1 MNEPKNLDSS
11 IEQVTIKT
19 ERGISPL
26 WVLPFLALCLGG
38 WLVYSSFMEAGQRI
52 QIYFDDAQ
60 GLTAGRTTIRY
71 QGLEV
76 GMIKNITLSDDLS
89 NIYVDADIYPEA
101 TELLKDSTKF
111 WLVKPQASLT
121 GISGLDALVSGNYIA
136 IQPGNGKLKTQFTAL
151 STSPVL
157 EPNSDG
163 LSVTLR
169 SRDLGSISIG
179 SKIYY
184 KKIPVGEVYNF
195 KLDHE
200 TDNVQIKAL
209 IKEQY
214 AHLITS
220 KSRFWNVSGVGA
232 NIGFNGVDVQFES
245 LSALIGGA
253 IAVDS
258 PDDGEAIESGTEFRL
273 YSNIKTAGRGIP
285 IKITLPDNNQV
296 SPNGS
301 AIMYRGLEIG
311 QINSLKLSD
320 DKKDIIAS
328 ATVEPAFTEYL
339 NDGSRFVLE
348 EAKLGLSGVENIGN
362 LVRGNFL
369 TLIPGS
375 GEKSR
380 RFTAIRKPELI
391 KQDAKALTFSLYAE
405 RSFGLTPDTTILYK
419 GIKVGSITHVALI
432 NDKVKFDAMVFE
444 QYKYLIK
451 SNNKFFVS
459 GSVSAEF
466 TDSGLSIDVPPTQA
480 LISGSISFTSEGKGY
495 KQAQFPATK
504 SYTLFK
510 NSSLAELAQF
520 KTEKSTELTLFSPE
534 LPPITKNSP
543 ILYRNLVV
551 GKVTDFN
558 LGNDGVNIKI
568 NIEKQYAHLIEES
581 TVFWNY
587 SGVNIEANLGG
598 VNIQAAP
605 LMSMIRGGIGFDNI
619 QGVENKL
626 GKKWKLYS
634 TLNEAQEFG
643 RIIAFAAKDS
653 NSISKGTLIKYKGVS
668 VGEISKVSPNFEKHN
683 VDVQARIYP
692 EYVTQIAVSGSHFW
706 VVKPSISL
714 TGAENLDTLLGSY
727 IQVTPGNG
735 KTRTQFTLTD
745 QPQSSA
751 FATYTLESL
760 SRGSVKVGTPILFRD
775 MEVGEVTDVRLG
787 DLSDRIIITIG
798 IIADYQYLIRNN
810 SVFWNVSGVNMSI
823 GISGATVQ
831 AGTVDSILRGGIAFA
846 TPDNEALQPQAEE
859 NKAYLLHKTAEED
872 WTLWNAAI
880 PNPNK

>member
-1 MNEPKNLDSS
+1 MNQPKNLDSS
-11 IEQVTIKT
+11 IEQVNIKE

-26 WVLPFLALCLGG
+26 WILPLLALCLGG
-38 WLVYSSFMEAGQRI
+38 WLVYSSLMEAGQRI
-52 QIYFDDAQ
+52 QIYFEDAQ
-60 GLTAGRTTIRY
+60 GLMAGRTTIRY

-76 GMIKNITLSDDLS
+76 GMVKNITLSKDLS

-101 TELLKDSTKF
+101 SDLLKENTQF

-136 IQPGNGKLKTQFTAL
+136 ILPGSGAAKTKFTAL
-151 STSPVL
+151 ANSPAIQ
-157 EPNSDG
+157 PNTTG

-169 SRDLGSISIG
+169 SKDLGSISVG

-184 KKIPVGEVYNF
+184 KKIPIGEVYNF
-195 KLDHE
+195 KLDHK
-200 TDNVQIKAL
+200 TDNVRIKAL
-209 IKEQY
+209 IEEQY

-220 KSRFWNVSGVGA
+220 KSRFWNASGIGA

-258 PDDGEAIESGTEFRL
+258 PDDGKAIENGKEFRL

-285 IKITLPDNNQV
+285 IKITLPDNNQI

-328 ATVEPAFTEYL
+328 ATVEPAFTDYL

-369 TLIPGS
+369 TLVPGT
-375 GEKSR
+375 GERSR
-380 RFTAIRKPELI
+380 EFTAIRKPELI
-391 KQDAKALTFSLYAE
+391 KQDAKALTFSLYAD

-419 GIKVGSITHVALI
+419 GIKVGSITHVALV
-432 NDKVKFDAMVFE
+432 NDRVKFDAMVFE
-444 QYKYLIK
+444 KYKHLIK

-459 GSVSAEF
+459 GSVSAEL
-466 TDSGLSIDVPPTQA
+466 TDSGLNIDVPPTQA

-495 KQAQFPATK
+495 KQK

-520 KTEKSTELTLFSPE
+520 KTEKSTELTLFSTE

-568 NIEKQYAHLIEES
+568 NIEKQYAHLIQAD

-587 SGVNIEANLGG
+587 SGVNVEASLSG

-634 TLNEAQEFG
+634 NLSEAQEFG
-643 RIIAFAAKDS
+643 KIIAFTAKDS
-653 NSISKGTLIKYKGVS
+653 NAIDKGTQIKYKGVS
-668 VGEISKVSPNFEKHN
+668 VGEVSKITPNFSSDN
-683 VDVQARIYP
+683 VYVQARIYP
-692 EYVTQIAVSGSHFW
+692 EYVDQIAVAGSHFW
-706 VVKPSISL
+706 VVEPSISL
-714 TGAENLDTLLGSY
+714 AGAENLDTLLGSY
-727 IQVTPGNG
+727 IQVTPGSG
-735 KTRTQFTLTD
+735 KAKTQFTLSD
-745 QPQSSA
+745 QPQGDQFIS
-751 FATYTLESL
+751 YTLEAL
-760 SRGSVKVGTPILFRD
+760 SRGSVKVGTPILFREI
-775 MEVGEVTDVRLG
+775 EVGEVTDVRLG

-798 IIADYQYLIRNN
+798 IHSEFAYLVREN

-823 GISGATVQ
+823 GLSGAKVQ
-831 AGTVDSILRGGIAFA
+831 AGTVDSILRGGIAFS
-846 TPDNEALQPQAEE
+846 TPDDETLKPQA
-859 NKAYLLHKTAEED
+859 KAHKSYLLHKTAEED
-872 WTLWNAAI
+872 WALWNAAI

>member
-1 MNEPKNLDSS
+1 MNQPKNLDSS
-11 IEQVTIKT
+11 IEQVNIKE

-26 WVLPFLALCLGG
+26 WILPLLALCLGG
-38 WLVYSSFMEAGQRI
+38 WLVYSSLMEAGQRI
-52 QIYFDDAQ
+52 QIYFEDAQ
-60 GLTAGRTTIRY
+60 GLMAGRTTIRY

-76 GMIKNITLSDDLS
+76 GMVKNITLSKDLS

-101 TELLKDSTKF
+101 SDLLKENTQF

-136 IQPGNGKLKTQFTAL
+136 ILPGSGEAKTKFTAL
-151 STSPVL
+151 ANSPAIQ
-157 EPNSDG
+157 PNTTG

-169 SRDLGSISIG
+169 SKDLGSISVG

-184 KKIPVGEVYNF
+184 KKIPIGEVYNF
-195 KLDHE
+195 KLDHK
-200 TDNVQIKAL
+200 TDNVRIKAL
-209 IKEQY
+209 IEEQY

-220 KSRFWNVSGVGA
+220 KSRFWNASGIGA

-258 PDDGEAIESGTEFRL
+258 PDDGKAIENGKEFRL

-285 IKITLPDNNQV
+285 IKITLPDNNQI

-328 ATVEPAFTEYL
+328 ATVEPAFTDYL

-369 TLIPGS
+369 TLVPGT
-375 GEKSR
+375 GERSR
-380 RFTAIRKPELI
+380 AFTAIRKPELI
-391 KQDAKALTFSLYAE
+391 KQDAKALTFSLYAD

-419 GIKVGSITHVALI
+419 GIKVGSITHVALV
-432 NDKVKFDAMVFE
+432 NDRVKFDAMVFE
-444 QYKYLIK
+444 KYKHLIK

-459 GSVSAEF
+459 GSVSAEL
-466 TDSGLSIDVPPTQA
+466 TDSGLNIDVPPTQA

-495 KQAQFPATK
+495 KQK

-520 KTEKSTELTLFSPE
+520 KTEKSTELTLFSTE

-568 NIEKQYAHLIEES
+568 NIEKQYAHLIQAD

-587 SGVNIEANLGG
+587 SGVNVEASLSG

-634 TLNEAQEFG
+634 NLSEAQEFG
-643 RIIAFAAKDS
+643 KIIAFTAKDS
-653 NSISKGTLIKYKGVS
+653 NAIDKGTQIKYKGVS
-668 VGEISKVSPNFEKHN
+668 VGEVSKITPNFSSDN
-683 VDVQARIYP
+683 VYVQARIYP
-692 EYVTQIAVSGSHFW
+692 EYVDQIAVAGSHFW
-706 VVKPSISL
+706 VVEPSISL
-714 TGAENLDTLLGSY
+714 AGAENLDTLLGSY
-727 IQVTPGNG
+727 IQVTPGSG
-735 KTRTQFTLTD
+735 KAKTQFTLSD
-745 QPQSSA
+745 QPQGDQFVS
-751 FATYTLESL
+751 YTLEAL
-760 SRGSVKVGTPILFRD
+760 SRGSVKVGTPILFREI
-775 MEVGEVTDVRLG
+775 EVGEVTDVRLG

-798 IIADYQYLIRNN
+798 IHSEFAYLVREN

-823 GISGATVQ
+823 GLSGAKVQ
-831 AGTVDSILRGGIAFA
+831 AGTVDSILRGGIAFS
-846 TPDNEALQPQAEE
+846 TPDDETLKPQAKA
-859 NKAYLLHKTAEED
+859 NKSYLLHKTAEED
-872 WTLWNAAI
+872 WALWNAAI

>member
-1 MNEPKNLDSS
+1 MNQPKNLDSS
-11 IEQVTIKT
+11 IEQVNIKE

-26 WVLPFLALCLGG
+26 WILPLLALCLGG
-38 WLVYSSFMEAGQRI
+38 WLVYSSLMEAGQRI
-52 QIYFDDAQ
+52 QIYFEDAQ
-60 GLTAGRTTIRY
+60 GLMAGRTTIRY

-76 GMIKNITLSDDLS
+76 GMVKNITLSKDLS

-101 TELLKDSTKF
+101 SDLLKENTQF

-136 IQPGNGKLKTQFTAL
+136 ILPGSGAAKTKFTAL
-151 STSPVL
+151 TNSPAIQ
-157 EPNSDG
+157 PNTTG

-169 SRDLGSISIG
+169 SKDLGSISVG

-184 KKIPVGEVYNF
+184 KKIPIGEVYNF
-195 KLDHE
+195 KLDQE
-200 TDNVQIKAL
+200 TDNVRIKAL
-209 IKEQY
+209 IEEQY

-220 KSRFWNVSGVGA
+220 KSRFWNASGIGA

-258 PDDGEAIESGTEFRL
+258 PDDGKAIENGKEFRL

-285 IKITLPDNNQV
+285 IKITLPDNNQI

-328 ATVEPAFTEYL
+328 ATVEPAFTDYL

-369 TLIPGS
+369 TLVPGN
-375 GEKSR
+375 GERSR
-380 RFTAIRKPELI
+380 EFTAIRKPELI
-391 KQDAKALTFSLYAE
+391 KQDAKALTFSLYAD

-419 GIKVGSITHVALI
+419 GIKVGSITHVALV
-432 NDKVKFDAMVFE
+432 NDRVKFDAMVFE
-444 QYKYLIK
+444 KYKHLIK

-459 GSVSAEF
+459 GSVSAEL
-466 TDSGLSIDVPPTQA
+466 TDSGLNIDVPPTQA

-495 KQAQFPATK
+495 KQK

-520 KTEKSTELTLFSPE
+520 KTEKSTELTLFSTE

-551 GKVTDFN
+551 GKITDFN

-568 NIEKQYAHLIEES
+568 NIEKQYAHLIQAD

-587 SGVNIEANLGG
+587 SGVNVEASLSG

-634 TLNEAQEFG
+634 NLSEAQEFG
-643 RIIAFAAKDS
+643 KIIAFTAKDS
-653 NSISKGTLIKYKGVS
+653 NAIDKGTQIKYKGVS
-668 VGEISKVSPNFEKHN
+668 VGEVSKITPNFSSDN
-683 VDVQARIYP
+683 VYVQARIYP
-692 EYVTQIAVSGSHFW
+692 EYVDQIAVAGSHFW
-706 VVKPSISL
+706 VVEPSISL
-714 TGAENLDTLLGSY
+714 AGAENLDTLLGSY
-727 IQVTPGNG
+727 IQVTPGSG
-735 KTRTQFTLTD
+735 KAKTQFTLSD
-745 QPQSSA
+745 QPQGDQFIS
-751 FATYTLESL
+751 YTLEAL
-760 SRGSVKVGTPILFRD
+760 SRGSVKVGTPILFREI
-775 MEVGEVTDVRLG
+775 EVGEVTDVRLG

-798 IIADYQYLIRNN
+798 IHSEFAYLVREN

-823 GISGATVQ
+823 GLSGAKVQ
-831 AGTVDSILRGGIAFA
+831 AGTVDSILRGGIAFS
-846 TPDNEALQPQAEE
+846 TPDDETLKPQA
-859 NKAYLLHKTAEED
+859 KAHKSYLLHKTAEED
-872 WTLWNAAI
+872 WALWNAAI

>member
-1 MNEPKNLDSS
+1 MNQPKNLDSS
-11 IEQVTIKT
+11 IEQVNIKE

-26 WVLPFLALCLGG
+26 WILPLLALCLGG
-38 WLVYSSFMEAGQRI
+38 WLVYSSLMEAGQRI
-52 QIYFDDAQ
+52 QIYFEDAQ
-60 GLTAGRTTIRY
+60 GLMAGRTTIRY

-76 GMIKNITLSDDLS
+76 GMVKNITLSKDLS

-101 TELLKDSTKF
+101 SDLLKENTQF

-136 IQPGNGKLKTQFTAL
+136 ILPGSGAAKTKFTAL
-151 STSPVL
+151 ANSPAIQ
-157 EPNSDG
+157 PNTTG

-169 SRDLGSISIG
+169 SKDLGSISVG

-184 KKIPVGEVYNF
+184 KKIPIGEVYNF
-195 KLDHE
+195 KLDQE
-200 TDNVQIKAL
+200 TDNVRIKAL
-209 IKEQY
+209 IEEQY

-220 KSRFWNVSGVGA
+220 KSRFWNASGIGA

-258 PDDGEAIESGTEFRL
+258 PDDGKAIENGKEFRL

-285 IKITLPDNNQV
+285 IKITLPDNNQI

-328 ATVEPAFTEYL
+328 ATVEPAFTDYL

-369 TLIPGS
+369 TLVPGN
-375 GEKSR
+375 GERSR
-380 RFTAIRKPELI
+380 EFTAIRKLELI
-391 KQDAKALTFSLYAE
+391 KQDAKALTFSLYAD

-419 GIKVGSITHVALI
+419 GIKVGSITHVALV
-432 NDKVKFDAMVFE
+432 NDRVKFDAMVFE
-444 QYKYLIK
+444 KYKHLIK

-459 GSVSAEF
+459 GSVSAEL
-466 TDSGLSIDVPPTQA
+466 TDSGLNIDVPPTQA

-495 KQAQFPATK
+495 KQK

-520 KTEKSTELTLFSPE
+520 KTEKSTELTLFSTE

-568 NIEKQYAHLIEES
+568 NIEKQYAHLIQAD

-587 SGVNIEANLGG
+587 SGVNVEASLSG

-634 TLNEAQEFG
+634 NLSEAQEFG
-643 RIIAFAAKDS
+643 KIIAFTAKDS
-653 NSISKGTLIKYKGVS
+653 NAIDKGTQIKYKGVS
-668 VGEISKVSPNFEKHN
+668 VGEVSKITPNFSSDN
-683 VDVQARIYP
+683 VYVQARIYP
-692 EYVTQIAVSGSHFW
+692 EYVDQIAVAGSHFW
-706 VVKPSISL
+706 VVEPSISL
-714 TGAENLDTLLGSY
+714 AGAENLDTLLGSY
-727 IQVTPGNG
+727 IQVTPGSG
-735 KTRTQFTLTD
+735 KTKTQFTLSD
-745 QPQSSA
+745 QPQGDQFIS
-751 FATYTLESL
+751 YTLEAL
-760 SRGSVKVGTPILFRD
+760 SRGSVKVGTPILFREI
-775 MEVGEVTDVRLG
+775 EVGEVTDVRLG

-798 IIADYQYLIRNN
+798 IHSEFAYLVREN

-823 GISGATVQ
+823 GLSGAKVQ
-831 AGTVDSILRGGIAFA
+831 AGTVDSILRGGIAFS
-846 TPDNEALQPQAEE
+846 TPDDETLKPQA
-859 NKAYLLHKTAEED
+859 KAHKSYLLHKTAEED
-872 WTLWNAAI
+872 WALWNAAI

>member
-1 MNEPKNLDSS
+1 MNQPKNLDSS
-11 IEQVTIKT
+11 IEQVNIKE

-26 WVLPFLALCLGG
+26 WILPLLALCLGG
-38 WLVYSSFMEAGQRI
+38 WLVYSSLMEAGQRI
-52 QIYFDDAQ
+52 QIYFEDAQ
-60 GLTAGRTTIRY
+60 GLMAGRTTIRY

-76 GMIKNITLSDDLS
+76 GMVKNITLSKDLS

-101 TELLKDSTKF
+101 SDLLKENTQF

-136 IQPGNGKLKTQFTAL
+136 ILPGSGAAKTKFTAL
-151 STSPVL
+151 ANSPAIQ
-157 EPNSDG
+157 PNTTG

-169 SRDLGSISIG
+169 SKDLGSISVG

-184 KKIPVGEVYNF
+184 KKIPIGEVYNF
-195 KLDHE
+195 KLDQE
-200 TDNVQIKAL
+200 TDNVRIKAL
-209 IKEQY
+209 IEEQY

-220 KSRFWNVSGVGA
+220 KSRFWNASGIGA

-258 PDDGEAIESGTEFRL
+258 PDDGKAIENGKEFRL

-285 IKITLPDNNQV
+285 IRITLPDNNQI

-328 ATVEPAFTEYL
+328 ATVEPAFTDYL

-369 TLIPGS
+369 TLVPGT
-375 GEKSR
+375 GERSR
-380 RFTAIRKPELI
+380 EFTAIRKPELI
-391 KQDAKALTFSLYAE
+391 KQDAKALTFSLYAD

-419 GIKVGSITHVALI
+419 GIKVGSITHVALV
-432 NDKVKFDAMVFE
+432 NDRVKFDAMVFE
-444 QYKYLIK
+444 KYKHLIK

-459 GSVSAEF
+459 GSVSAEL
-466 TDSGLSIDVPPTQA
+466 TDSGLNIDVPPTQA

-495 KQAQFPATK
+495 KQK

-520 KTEKSTELTLFSPE
+520 KTEKSTELTLFSTE

-568 NIEKQYAHLIEES
+568 NIEKQYAHLIQAD

-587 SGVNIEANLGG
+587 SGVNVEASLSG

-634 TLNEAQEFG
+634 NLSEAQEFG
-643 RIIAFAAKDS
+643 KIIAFTAKDS
-653 NSISKGTLIKYKGVS
+653 NAIDKGTQIKYKGVS
-668 VGEISKVSPNFEKHN
+668 VGEVSKITPNFSSDN
-683 VDVQARIYP
+683 VYVQARIYP
-692 EYVTQIAVSGSHFW
+692 EYVDQIAVAGSHFW
-706 VVKPSISL
+706 VVEPSISL
-714 TGAENLDTLLGSY
+714 AGAENLDTLLGSY
-727 IQVTPGNG
+727 IQVTPGSG
-735 KTRTQFTLTD
+735 KAKTQFTLSD
-745 QPQSSA
+745 QPQGDQFIS
-751 FATYTLESL
+751 YTLEAL
-760 SRGSVKVGTPILFRD
+760 SRGSVKVGTPILFREI
-775 MEVGEVTDVRLG
+775 EVGEVTDVRLG

-798 IIADYQYLIRNN
+798 IHSEFAYLVREN

-823 GISGATVQ
+823 GLSGAKVQ
-831 AGTVDSILRGGIAFA
+831 AGTVDSILRGGIAFS
-846 TPDNEALQPQAEE
+846 TPDDETLKPQA
-859 NKAYLLHKTAEED
+859 KAHKSYLLHKTAEED
-872 WTLWNAAI
+872 WALWNAAI

>member
-1 MNEPKNLDSS
+1 MSEPKNLDSS
-11 IEQVTIKT
+11 IEQVNIKN

-26 WVLPFLALCLGG
+26 WALPFLALCLGG
-38 WLVYSSFMEAGQRI
+38 WLVYSALMEAGERV

-60 GLTAGRTTIRY
+60 GLIAGRTTIRY

-76 GMIKNITLSDDLS
+76 GMIKNITLSKNLS

-101 TELLKDSTKF
+101 TDLLRDNTQF

-136 IQPGNGKLKTQFTAL
+136 ILPGSGEVKTTFTAL
-151 STSPVL
+151 ANSPAIQ
-157 EPNSDG
+157 PDPTG

-169 SRDLGSISIG
+169 SKDLGSISVG

-184 KKIPVGEVYNF
+184 KKIPIGEVYNF

-200 TDNVQIKAL
+200 TDKVRIKAL
-209 IKEQY
+209 IQEQY

-220 KSRFWNVSGVGA
+220 KSRFWNASGVGA

-258 PDDGEAIESGTEFRL
+258 PDDGEAIENGKEFRL
-273 YSNIKTAGRGIP
+273 YNNIKTAGRGIP
-285 IKITLPDNNQV
+285 IKITLPDNNQI

-328 ATVEPAFTEYL
+328 ATVEPAFTDYL
-339 NDGSRFVLE
+339 NNGSRFVLE

-369 TLIPGS
+369 TLLPGN

-380 RFTAIRKPELI
+380 TFTAIRKPELL
-391 KQDAKALTFSLYAE
+391 KLDSKALTFSLYAD
-405 RSFGLTPDTTILYK
+405 RSFGLMSGTTILYK
-419 GIKVGSITHVALI
+419 GIKVGSITHVALV
-432 NDKVKFDAMVFE
+432 NDRIKFDAMILE
-444 QYKYLIK
+444 EYKHLIK
-451 SNNKFFVS
+451 SKNKFFVS

-466 TDSGLSIDVPPTQA
+466 TDSGVSIDVPPTQS

-495 KQAQFPATK
+495 KQK

-510 NSSLAELAQF
+510 NGSLAELAQF

-551 GKVTDFN
+551 GKITNFS
-558 LGNDGVNIKI
+558 LGNDGVNIKV
-568 NIEKQYAHLIEES
+568 NIEKQYAHLIQKN

-587 SGVNIEANLGG
+587 SGVNVEASLSGL
-598 VNIQAAP
+598 NIQAAP

-634 TLNEAQEFG
+634 TLSEAQEFG
-643 RIIAFAAKDS
+643 KIISFTAKDS
-653 NSISKGTLIKYKGVS
+653 SAVSKGTLIKYRGVA
-668 VGEISKVSPNFEKHN
+668 VGEISKISPNFKKNN
-683 VDVQARIYP
+683 VNIQARIYP
-692 EYVTQIAVSGSHFW
+692 EYIDQIAVSNSHFW
-706 VVKPSISL
+706 IVKPSIGLS
-714 TGAENLDTLLGSY
+714 GAENLDTLLGSY
-727 IQVTPGNG
+727 IQVTPGSGNS
-735 KTRTQFTLTD
+735 KTQFVLSE
-745 QPQSSA
+745 QPQGNTLI
-751 FATYTLESL
+751 TYTLESMT
-760 SRGSVKVGTPILFRD
+760 RGSVKVGTPLLFRE
-775 MEVGEVTDVRLG
+775 MEVGEVIDVRLG
-787 DLSDRIIITIG
+787 DLSDRVIFTIG
-798 IIADYQYLIRNN
+798 IEPDFSYLIRDNTM
-810 SVFWNVSGVNMSI
+810 FWNVSGVNMSI
-823 GISGATVQ
+823 GLSGAKVQ

-846 TPDNEALQPQAEE
+846 TPDDTSLMPQAKA
-859 NKAYLLHKTAEED
+859 NKSYLLHKAPEED
-872 WTLWNAAI
+872 WVLWNAAI

>member
-1 MNEPKNLDSS
+1 MNQPKNLDSS
-11 IEQVTIKT
+11 IEQVNIKE

-26 WVLPFLALCLGG
+26 WILPLLALCLGG
-38 WLVYSSFMEAGQRI
+38 WLVYSSLMEAGQRI
-52 QIYFDDAQ
+52 QIYFEDAQ
-60 GLTAGRTTIRY
+60 GLMAGRTTIRY

-76 GMIKNITLSDDLS
+76 GMVKNITLSKDLS

-101 TELLKDSTKF
+101 SDLLKENTQF

-136 IQPGNGKLKTQFTAL
+136 ILPGSGEAKTKFTAL
-151 STSPVL
+151 ANSPAIQ
-157 EPNSDG
+157 PNTTG

-169 SRDLGSISIG
+169 SKDLGSISVG

-184 KKIPVGEVYNF
+184 KKIPIGEVYNF
-195 KLDHE
+195 KLDHK
-200 TDNVQIKAL
+200 TDNVRIKAL
-209 IKEQY
+209 IEEQY

-220 KSRFWNVSGVGA
+220 KSRFWNASGIGA

-258 PDDGEAIESGTEFRL
+258 PDDGKAIENGKEFQL

-285 IKITLPDNNQV
+285 IKITLPDNNQI

-328 ATVEPAFTEYL
+328 ATVEPAFTDYL

-369 TLIPGS
+369 TLVPGT
-375 GEKSR
+375 GERSR
-380 RFTAIRKPELI
+380 EFTAIRKPELI
-391 KQDAKALTFSLYAE
+391 KQDAKALTFSLYAD

-419 GIKVGSITHVALI
+419 GIKVGSITHVALV
-432 NDKVKFDAMVFE
+432 NDRVKFDAMVFE
-444 QYKYLIK
+444 KYKHLIK

-459 GSVSAEF
+459 GSVSAEL
-466 TDSGLSIDVPPTQA
+466 TDSGLNIDVPPTQA

-495 KQAQFPATK
+495 KQK

-520 KTEKSTELTLFSPE
+520 KTEKSTELTLFSTE

-568 NIEKQYAHLIEES
+568 NIEKQYAHLIQAD

-587 SGVNIEANLGG
+587 SGVNVEASLSG

-634 TLNEAQEFG
+634 NLSEAQEFG
-643 RIIAFAAKDS
+643 KIIAFTAKDS
-653 NSISKGTLIKYKGVS
+653 NAIDKGTQIKYKGVS
-668 VGEISKVSPNFEKHN
+668 VGEVSKITPNFSSDN
-683 VDVQARIYP
+683 VYVQARIYP
-692 EYVTQIAVSGSHFW
+692 EYVDQIAVAGSHFW
-706 VVKPSISL
+706 VVEPSISL
-714 TGAENLDTLLGSY
+714 AGAENLDTLLGSY
-727 IQVTPGNG
+727 IQVTPGSG
-735 KTRTQFTLTD
+735 KAKTQFTLSD
-745 QPQSSA
+745 QPQGDQFIS
-751 FATYTLESL
+751 YTLEAL
-760 SRGSVKVGTPILFRD
+760 SRGSVKVGTPILFREI
-775 MEVGEVTDVRLG
+775 EVGEVTDVRLG

-798 IIADYQYLIRNN
+798 IHSEFAYLVREN

-823 GISGATVQ
+823 GLSGAKVQ
-831 AGTVDSILRGGIAFA
+831 AGTVDSILRGGIAFS
-846 TPDNEALQPQAEE
+846 TPDDETLKPQA
-859 NKAYLLHKTAEED
+859 KAHKSYLLHKTAEED
-872 WTLWNAAI
+872 WALWNAAI

>member
-1 MNEPKNLDSS
+1 MNQPKNLDSS
-11 IEQVTIKT
+11 IEQVNIKE

-26 WVLPFLALCLGG
+26 WILPLLALCLGG
-38 WLVYSSFMEAGQRI
+38 WLVYSSLMEAGQRI
-52 QIYFDDAQ
+52 QIYFEDAQ
-60 GLTAGRTTIRY
+60 GLMAGRTTIRY

-76 GMIKNITLSDDLS
+76 GMVKNITLSKDLS

-101 TELLKDSTKF
+101 SDLLKENTQF

-136 IQPGNGKLKTQFTAL
+136 ILPGSGEAKTKFTAL
-151 STSPVL
+151 ANSPAIQ
-157 EPNSDG
+157 PNTAG

-169 SRDLGSISIG
+169 SKDLGSISVG

-184 KKIPVGEVYNF
+184 KKIPIGEVYNF
-195 KLDHE
+195 KLDHK
-200 TDNVQIKAL
+200 TDNVRIKAL
-209 IKEQY
+209 IEEQY

-220 KSRFWNVSGVGA
+220 KSRFWNASGIGA

-258 PDDGEAIESGTEFRL
+258 PDDGKAIENGKEFRL

-285 IKITLPDNNQV
+285 IKITLPDNNQI

-328 ATVEPAFTEYL
+328 ATVEPAFTDYL

-369 TLIPGS
+369 TLVPGT
-375 GEKSR
+375 GERSR
-380 RFTAIRKPELI
+380 EFTAIRKPELI
-391 KQDAKALTFSLYAE
+391 KQDAKALTFSLYAD

-419 GIKVGSITHVALI
+419 GIKVGSITHVALV
-432 NDKVKFDAMVFE
+432 NDRVKFDAMVFE
-444 QYKYLIK
+444 KYKHLIK

-459 GSVSAEF
+459 GSVSAEL
-466 TDSGLSIDVPPTQA
+466 TDSGLNIDVPPTQA

-495 KQAQFPATK
+495 KQK

-520 KTEKSTELTLFSPE
+520 KTEKSTELTLFSTE

-568 NIEKQYAHLIEES
+568 NIEKQYAHLIQAD

-587 SGVNIEANLGG
+587 SGVNVEASLSG

-634 TLNEAQEFG
+634 NLSEAQEFG
-643 RIIAFAAKDS
+643 KIIAFTAKDS
-653 NSISKGTLIKYKGVS
+653 NAIDKGTQIKYKGVS
-668 VGEISKVSPNFEKHN
+668 VGEVSKITPNFSSDN
-683 VDVQARIYP
+683 VYVQARIYP
-692 EYVTQIAVSGSHFW
+692 EYVDQIAVAGSHFW
-706 VVKPSISL
+706 VIEPSISL
-714 TGAENLDTLLGSY
+714 AGAENLDTLLGSY
-727 IQVTPGNG
+727 IQVTPGSG
-735 KTRTQFTLTD
+735 KAKTQFTLSD
-745 QPQSSA
+745 QPQGDQFIS
-751 FATYTLESL
+751 YTLEAL
-760 SRGSVKVGTPILFRD
+760 SRGSVKVGTPILFREI
-775 MEVGEVTDVRLG
+775 EVGEVTDVRLG

-798 IIADYQYLIRNN
+798 IHSEFAYLVREN

-823 GISGATVQ
+823 GLSGAKVQ
-831 AGTVDSILRGGIAFA
+831 AGTVDSILRGGIAFS
-846 TPDNEALQPQAEE
+846 TPDDETLKPQA
-859 NKAYLLHKTAEED
+859 KAHKSYLLHKTAEED
-872 WTLWNAAI
+872 WALWNAAI

>member
-1 MNEPKNLDSS
+1 MNQPKNLDSS
-11 IEQVTIKT
+11 IEQVNIKE

-26 WVLPFLALCLGG
+26 WILPLLALCLGG
-38 WLVYSSFMEAGQRI
+38 WLVYSSLMEAGQRI
-52 QIYFDDAQ
+52 QIYFEDAQ
-60 GLTAGRTTIRY
+60 GLMAGRTTIRY

-76 GMIKNITLSDDLS
+76 GMVKNITLSKDLS

-101 TELLKDSTKF
+101 SDLLKENTQF

-136 IQPGNGKLKTQFTAL
+136 ILPGSGAAKTKFTAL
-151 STSPVL
+151 ANSPAIQ
-157 EPNSDG
+157 PNTTG

-169 SRDLGSISIG
+169 SKDLGSISVG

-184 KKIPVGEVYNF
+184 KKIPIGEVYNF

-200 TDNVQIKAL
+200 TDNVRIKAL
-209 IKEQY
+209 IEEQY

-220 KSRFWNVSGVGA
+220 KSRFWNASGIGA

-258 PDDGEAIESGTEFRL
+258 PDDGKAIENGKEFQL

-285 IKITLPDNNQV
+285 IKITLPDNNQI

-328 ATVEPAFTEYL
+328 ATVEPAFTDYL

-348 EAKLGLSGVENIGN
+348 EAKLSLSGVENIGN

-369 TLIPGS
+369 TLVPGN
-375 GEKSR
+375 GERSR
-380 RFTAIRKPELI
+380 EFTAIRKQELI
-391 KQDAKALTFSLYAE
+391 KQDAKALTFSLYAD

-419 GIKVGSITHVALI
+419 GIKVGSITHVALV
-432 NDKVKFDAMVFE
+432 NDRVKFDAMVFE
-444 QYKYLIK
+444 KYKHLIK

-459 GSVSAEF
+459 GSVSAEL
-466 TDSGLSIDVPPTQA
+466 TDSGLNIDVPPTQA

-495 KQAQFPATK
+495 KQK

-520 KTEKSTELTLFSPE
+520 KTEKSTELTLFSTE

-568 NIEKQYAHLIEES
+568 NIEKQYAHLIQS
-581 TVFWNY
+581 DTVFWNY
-587 SGVNIEANLGG
+587 SGVNVEASLSG

-634 TLNEAQEFG
+634 NLSEAQEFG
-643 RIIAFAAKDS
+643 KIIAFTAKDS
-653 NSISKGTLIKYKGVS
+653 NAIDKGTQIKYKGVS
-668 VGEISKVSPNFEKHN
+668 VGEVSKITPNFSSNN
-683 VDVQARIYP
+683 VYVQARIYP
-692 EYVTQIAVSGSHFW
+692 EYVDQIAVVGSHFW
-706 VVKPSISL
+706 VVEPSISL
-714 TGAENLDTLLGSY
+714 AGAENLDTLLGSY
-727 IQVTPGNG
+727 IQVTPGSG
-735 KTRTQFTLTD
+735 KAKTQFTLSD
-745 QPQSSA
+745 QPQGDQFIS
-751 FATYTLESL
+751 YTLEAL
-760 SRGSVKVGTPILFRD
+760 SRGSVKVGTPILFREI
-775 MEVGEVTDVRLG
+775 EVGEVTDVRLG
-787 DLSDRIIITIG
+787 DLSDRIIMTIG
-798 IIADYQYLIRNN
+798 IHSEFAYLVREN

-823 GISGATVQ
+823 GLSGAKVQ
-831 AGTVDSILRGGIAFA
+831 AGTVDSILRGGIAFS
-846 TPDNEALQPQAEE
+846 TPDDETLKPQAKA
-859 NKAYLLHKTAEED
+859 NKSYLLHKTAEED
-872 WTLWNAAI
+872 WALWNAAI

>member
-1 MNEPKNLDSS
+1 MNQPKNLDSS
-11 IEQVTIKT
+11 IEQVNIKE

-26 WVLPFLALCLGG
+26 WILPLLALCLGG
-38 WLVYSSFMEAGQRI
+38 WLVYSSLMEAGQRI
-52 QIYFDDAQ
+52 QIYFEDAQ
-60 GLTAGRTTIRY
+60 GLMAGRTTIRY

-76 GMIKNITLSDDLS
+76 GMVKNITLSKDLS

-101 TELLKDSTKF
+101 SNLLKENTQF

-136 IQPGNGKLKTQFTAL
+136 ILPGSGAAKTKFTAL
-151 STSPVL
+151 ANSPAIQ
-157 EPNSDG
+157 PNTTG

-169 SRDLGSISIG
+169 SKDLGSISVG

-184 KKIPVGEVYNF
+184 KKIPIGEVYNF
-195 KLDHE
+195 KLDHK
-200 TDNVQIKAL
+200 TDNVRIKAL
-209 IKEQY
+209 IEEQY

-220 KSRFWNVSGVGA
+220 KSRFWNASGIGA

-258 PDDGEAIESGTEFRL
+258 PDDGKAIENGKEFQL

-285 IKITLPDNNQV
+285 IKITLPDNNQI

-328 ATVEPAFTEYL
+328 ATVEPAFTDYL

-369 TLIPGS
+369 TLVPGT
-375 GEKSR
+375 GERSR
-380 RFTAIRKPELI
+380 EFTAIRKPELI
-391 KQDAKALTFSLYAE
+391 KQDAKALTFSLYAD

-419 GIKVGSITHVALI
+419 GIKVGSITHVALV
-432 NDKVKFDAMVFE
+432 NDRVKFDAMVFE
-444 QYKYLIK
+444 KYKHLIK

-459 GSVSAEF
+459 GSVSAEL
-466 TDSGLSIDVPPTQA
+466 TDSGLNIDVPPTQA

-495 KQAQFPATK
+495 KQK

-520 KTEKSTELTLFSPE
+520 KTEKSTELTLFSTE

-568 NIEKQYAHLIEES
+568 NIEKQYAHLIQAD

-587 SGVNIEANLGG
+587 SGVNVEASLSG

-634 TLNEAQEFG
+634 NLSEAQEFG
-643 RIIAFAAKDS
+643 KIIAFTAKDS
-653 NSISKGTLIKYKGVS
+653 NAIDKGTQIKYKGVS
-668 VGEISKVSPNFEKHN
+668 VGEVSKITPNFSSDN
-683 VDVQARIYP
+683 VYVQARIYP
-692 EYVTQIAVSGSHFW
+692 EYVDQIAVAGSHFW
-706 VVKPSISL
+706 VVEPSISL
-714 TGAENLDTLLGSY
+714 AGAENLDTLLGSY
-727 IQVTPGNG
+727 IQVTPGSG
-735 KTRTQFTLTD
+735 KTKTQFTLSD
-745 QPQSSA
+745 QPQGDQLIS
-751 FATYTLESL
+751 YTLEAL
-760 SRGSVKVGTPILFRD
+760 SRGSVKVGTPILFREI
-775 MEVGEVTDVRLG
+775 EVGEVTYVRLG

-798 IIADYQYLIRNN
+798 IHSEFAYLVREN

-823 GISGATVQ
+823 GLSGAKVQ
-831 AGTVDSILRGGIAFA
+831 AGTVDSILRGGIAFS
-846 TPDNEALQPQAEE
+846 TPDDETLKPQA
-859 NKAYLLHKTAEED
+859 KAHKSYLLHKTAEED
-872 WTLWNAAI
+872 WALWNAAI

>member
-1 MNEPKNLDSS
+1 MSEPKNLDSS
-11 IEQVTIKT
+11 IEQVNIKN

-26 WVLPFLALCLGG
+26 WALPFLALCLGG
-38 WLVYSSFMEAGQRI
+38 WLVYSALMEAGERV

-60 GLTAGRTTIRY
+60 GLIAGRTTIRY

-76 GMIKNITLSDDLS
+76 GMIKNITLSKNLS

-101 TELLKDSTKF
+101 TDLLRDNTQF

-136 IQPGNGKLKTQFTAL
+136 ILPGSGEVKTTFTAL
-151 STSPVL
+151 ANSPAIQ
-157 EPNSDG
+157 PDPTG

-169 SRDLGSISIG
+169 SKDLGSISVG

-184 KKIPVGEVYNF
+184 KKIPIGEVYNF

-200 TDNVQIKAL
+200 TDKVRIKAL
-209 IKEQY
+209 IQEQY

-220 KSRFWNVSGVGA
+220 KSRFWNASGVGA

-258 PDDGEAIESGTEFRL
+258 PDDGEAIENGKEFRL

-285 IKITLPDNNQV
+285 IKITLPDNNQI

-328 ATVEPAFTEYL
+328 ATVEPAFTDYL
-339 NDGSRFVLE
+339 NNGSRFVLE

-369 TLIPGS
+369 TLLPGN

-380 RFTAIRKPELI
+380 TFTAIRKPELL
-391 KQDAKALTFSLYAE
+391 KLDSKALTFSLYAD
-405 RSFGLTPDTTILYK
+405 RSFGLMSGTTILYK
-419 GIKVGSITHVALI
+419 GIKVGSITHVALV
-432 NDKVKFDAMVFE
+432 NDRIKFDAMILE
-444 QYKYLIK
+444 EYKHLIK
-451 SNNKFFVS
+451 SKNKFFVS

-466 TDSGLSIDVPPTQA
+466 TDSGVSIDVPPTQS

-495 KQAQFPATK
+495 KQK

-510 NSSLAELAQF
+510 NGSLAELAQF

-551 GKVTDFN
+551 GKITNFS
-558 LGNDGVNIKI
+558 LGNDGVNIKV
-568 NIEKQYAHLIEES
+568 NIEKQYAHLIQKN

-587 SGVNIEANLGG
+587 SGVNVEASLSGL
-598 VNIQAAP
+598 NIQAAP

-634 TLNEAQEFG
+634 TLSEAQEFG
-643 RIIAFAAKDS
+643 KIISFTAKDS
-653 NSISKGTLIKYKGVS
+653 SAVSKGTLIKYRGVA
-668 VGEISKVSPNFEKHN
+668 VGEISKISPNFKKNN
-683 VDVQARIYP
+683 VNIQARVYP
-692 EYVTQIAVSGSHFW
+692 EYIDQIAVSNSHFW
-706 VVKPSISL
+706 IVKPSIGLS
-714 TGAENLDTLLGSY
+714 GAENLDTLLGSY
-727 IQVTPGNG
+727 IQVTPGSGNS
-735 KTRTQFTLTD
+735 KTQFVLSE
-745 QPQSSA
+745 QPQGNTLI
-751 FATYTLESL
+751 TYTLESMT
-760 SRGSVKVGTPILFRD
+760 RGSVKVGTPLLFRE
-775 MEVGEVTDVRLG
+775 MEVGEVIDVRLG
-787 DLSDRIIITIG
+787 DLSDRVIFTIG
-798 IIADYQYLIRNN
+798 IEPDFSYLIRDNTM
-810 SVFWNVSGVNMSI
+810 FWNVSGVNMSI
-823 GISGATVQ
+823 GLSGAKVQ

-846 TPDNEALQPQAEE
+846 TPDDTALMPQAKA
-859 NKAYLLHKTAEED
+859 NKSYLLHKTPEED
-872 WTLWNAAI
+872 WVLWNAAI

>member
-1 MNEPKNLDSS
+1 MSEPKNLDSS
-11 IEQVTIKT
+11 IEQVNIKN

-26 WVLPFLALCLGG
+26 WALPFLALCLGG
-38 WLVYSSFMEAGQRI
+38 WLVYSALMEAGERV

-60 GLTAGRTTIRY
+60 GLIAGRTTIRY

-76 GMIKNITLSDDLS
+76 GMIKNITLSKNLS

-101 TELLKDSTKF
+101 TDLLRDNTQF

-136 IQPGNGKLKTQFTAL
+136 ILPGSGEVKTTFTAL
-151 STSPVL
+151 ANSPAIQ
-157 EPNSDG
+157 PDPTG

-169 SRDLGSISIG
+169 SKDLGSISVG

-184 KKIPVGEVYNF
+184 KKIPIGEVYNF

-200 TDNVQIKAL
+200 TDKVRIKAL
-209 IKEQY
+209 IQEQY

-220 KSRFWNVSGVGA
+220 KSRFWNASGVGA

-258 PDDGEAIESGTEFRL
+258 PDDGEAIENGKEFRL
-273 YSNIKTAGRGIP
+273 YNNIKTAGRGIP
-285 IKITLPDNNQV
+285 IKITLPDNNQI

-328 ATVEPAFTEYL
+328 ATVEPAFTDYL
-339 NDGSRFVLE
+339 NNGSRFVLE

-369 TLIPGS
+369 TLLPGN

-380 RFTAIRKPELI
+380 TFTAIRKPELL
-391 KQDAKALTFSLYAE
+391 KLDSKALTFSLYAD
-405 RSFGLTPDTTILYK
+405 RSFGLMSGTTILYK
-419 GIKVGSITHVALI
+419 GIKVGSITHVALV
-432 NDKVKFDAMVFE
+432 NDRIKFDAMILE
-444 QYKYLIK
+444 EYKHLIK
-451 SNNKFFVS
+451 SKNKFFVS

-466 TDSGLSIDVPPTQA
+466 TDSGVSIDVPPTQS

-495 KQAQFPATK
+495 KQK

-510 NSSLAELAQF
+510 NGSLAELAQF

-551 GKVTDFN
+551 GKITNFS
-558 LGNDGVNIKI
+558 LGNDGVNIKV
-568 NIEKQYAHLIEES
+568 NIEKQYAHLIQKN

-587 SGVNIEANLGG
+587 SGVNVEASLSGL
-598 VNIQAAP
+598 NIQAAP

-634 TLNEAQEFG
+634 TLSEAQEFG
-643 RIIAFAAKDS
+643 KIISFTAKDS
-653 NSISKGTLIKYKGVS
+653 SAVSKGTLIKYRGVA
-668 VGEISKVSPNFEKHN
+668 VGEISKISPNFKKNN
-683 VDVQARIYP
+683 VNIQARIYP
-692 EYVTQIAVSGSHFW
+692 EYIDQIAVSNSHFW
-706 VVKPSISL
+706 IVKPSIGLS
-714 TGAENLDTLLGSY
+714 GAENLDTLLGSY
-727 IQVTPGNG
+727 IQVTPGSGNS
-735 KTRTQFTLTD
+735 KTQFVLSE
-745 QPQSSA
+745 QPQGNTLI
-751 FATYTLESL
+751 TYTLESMT
-760 SRGSVKVGTPILFRD
+760 RGSVKIGTPLLFRE
-775 MEVGEVTDVRLG
+775 MEVGEVINVRLG
-787 DLSDRIIITIG
+787 DLSDRVIFTIG
-798 IIADYQYLIRNN
+798 IEPDFSYLIRDNTM
-810 SVFWNVSGVNMSI
+810 FWNVSGVNMSI
-823 GISGATVQ
+823 GLSGAKVQ

-846 TPDNEALQPQAEE
+846 TPDDTSLMPQAKA
-859 NKAYLLHKTAEED
+859 NKSYLLHKAPEED
-872 WTLWNAAI
+872 WVLWNAAI

>member
-1 MNEPKNLDSS
+1 MNQPKNLDSS
-11 IEQVTIKT
+11 IEQVNIKE

-26 WVLPFLALCLGG
+26 WILPLLALCLGG
-38 WLVYSSFMEAGQRI
+38 WLVYSSLMEAGQRI
-52 QIYFDDAQ
+52 QIYFEDAQ
-60 GLTAGRTTIRY
+60 GLMAGRTTIRY

-76 GMIKNITLSDDLS
+76 GMVKNITLSKDLS

-101 TELLKDSTKF
+101 SDLLKENTQF

-136 IQPGNGKLKTQFTAL
+136 ILPGSGEAKTKFTAL
-151 STSPVL
+151 ANSPAIQ
-157 EPNSDG
+157 PNTAG

-169 SRDLGSISIG
+169 SKDLGSISVG

-184 KKIPVGEVYNF
+184 KKIPIGEVYNF
-195 KLDHE
+195 KLDHK
-200 TDNVQIKAL
+200 TDNVRIKAL
-209 IKEQY
+209 IEEQY

-220 KSRFWNVSGVGA
+220 KSRFWNASGIGA

-258 PDDGEAIESGTEFRL
+258 PDDGKAIENGKEFRL

-285 IKITLPDNNQV
+285 IKITLPDNNQI

-328 ATVEPAFTEYL
+328 ATVEPAFTDYL

-369 TLIPGS
+369 TLVPGT
-375 GEKSR
+375 GERSR
-380 RFTAIRKPELI
+380 EFTAIRKPELI
-391 KQDAKALTFSLYAE
+391 KQDAKALTFSLYAD

-419 GIKVGSITHVALI
+419 GIKVGSITHVALV
-432 NDKVKFDAMVFE
+432 NDRVKFDAMVFE
-444 QYKYLIK
+444 KYKHLIK

-459 GSVSAEF
+459 GSVSAEL
-466 TDSGLSIDVPPTQA
+466 TDSGLNIDVPPTQA

-495 KQAQFPATK
+495 KQK

-520 KTEKSTELTLFSPE
+520 KTEKSTELTLFSTE

-568 NIEKQYAHLIEES
+568 NIEKQYAHLIQAD

-587 SGVNIEANLGG
+587 SGVNVEASLSG

-634 TLNEAQEFG
+634 NLSEAQEFG
-643 RIIAFAAKDS
+643 KIIAFTAKDS
-653 NSISKGTLIKYKGVS
+653 NAIDKGTQIKYKGVS
-668 VGEISKVSPNFEKHN
+668 VGEVSKITPNFSSDN
-683 VDVQARIYP
+683 VYVQARIYP
-692 EYVTQIAVSGSHFW
+692 EYVDQIAVAGSHFW
-706 VVKPSISL
+706 VVEPSISL
-714 TGAENLDTLLGSY
+714 AGAENLDTLLGSY
-727 IQVTPGNG
+727 IQVTPGSG
-735 KTRTQFTLTD
+735 KAKTQFTLSD
-745 QPQSSA
+745 QPQGDQFIS
-751 FATYTLESL
+751 YTLEAL
-760 SRGSVKVGTPILFRD
+760 SRGSVKVGTPILFREI
-775 MEVGEVTDVRLG
+775 EVGEVTDVRLG

-798 IIADYQYLIRNN
+798 IHSEFAYLVREN

-823 GISGATVQ
+823 GLSGAKVQ
-831 AGTVDSILRGGIAFA
+831 AGTVDSILRGGIAFS
-846 TPDNEALQPQAEE
+846 TPDDETLKPQA
-859 NKAYLLHKTAEED
+859 KAHKSYLLHKTVEED
-872 WTLWNAAI
+872 WALWNAAI

>member
-1 MNEPKNLDSS
+1 MNQPKNLDSS
-11 IEQVTIKT
+11 IEQVNIKE

-26 WVLPFLALCLGG
+26 WILPLLALCLGG
-38 WLVYSSFMEAGQRI
+38 WLVYSSLMEAGQRI
-52 QIYFDDAQ
+52 QIYFEDAQ
-60 GLTAGRTTIRY
+60 GLMAGRTTIRY

-76 GMIKNITLSDDLS
+76 GMVKNITLSKDLS

-101 TELLKDSTKF
+101 SDLLKENTQF

-136 IQPGNGKLKTQFTAL
+136 ILPGSGEAKTKFTAL
-151 STSPVL
+151 ANSPAIQ
-157 EPNSDG
+157 PNTAG

-169 SRDLGSISIG
+169 SKDLGSISVG

-184 KKIPVGEVYNF
+184 KKIPIGEVYNF
-195 KLDHE
+195 KLDHK
-200 TDNVQIKAL
+200 TDNVRIKAL
-209 IKEQY
+209 IEEQY

-220 KSRFWNVSGVGA
+220 KSRFWNASGIGA

-258 PDDGEAIESGTEFRL
+258 PDDGKAIENGKEFRL

-285 IKITLPDNNQV
+285 IKITLPDNNQI

-328 ATVEPAFTEYL
+328 ATVEPAFTDYL

-369 TLIPGS
+369 TLVPGT
-375 GEKSR
+375 GERSR
-380 RFTAIRKPELI
+380 EFTAIRKPELI
-391 KQDAKALTFSLYAE
+391 KQDAKALTFSLYAD

-419 GIKVGSITHVALI
+419 GIKVGSITHVALV
-432 NDKVKFDAMVFE
+432 NDRVKFDAMVFE
-444 QYKYLIK
+444 KYKHLIK

-459 GSVSAEF
+459 GSVSAEL
-466 TDSGLSIDVPPTQA
+466 TDSGLNIDVPPTQA

-495 KQAQFPATK
+495 KQK

-520 KTEKSTELTLFSPE
+520 KTEKSTELTLFSTE

-568 NIEKQYAHLIEES
+568 NIEKQYAHLIQAD

-587 SGVNIEANLGG
+587 SGVNVEASLSG

-634 TLNEAQEFG
+634 NLSEAQEFG
-643 RIIAFAAKDS
+643 KIIAFTAKDS
-653 NSISKGTLIKYKGVS
+653 NAIDKGTQIKYKGVS
-668 VGEISKVSPNFEKHN
+668 VGEVSKITPNFSSDN
-683 VDVQARIYP
+683 VYVQARIYP
-692 EYVTQIAVSGSHFW
+692 EYVDQIAVAGSHFW
-706 VVKPSISL
+706 VVEPSISL
-714 TGAENLDTLLGSY
+714 AGAENLDTLLGSY
-727 IQVTPGNG
+727 IQVTPGSG
-735 KTRTQFTLTD
+735 KAKTQFTLSD
-745 QPQSSA
+745 QPQGDQFIS
-751 FATYTLESL
+751 YTLEAL
-760 SRGSVKVGTPILFRD
+760 SRGSVKVGTPILFREI
-775 MEVGEVTDVRLG
+775 EVGEVTDVRLG

-798 IIADYQYLIRNN
+798 IHSEFAYLVREN

-823 GISGATVQ
+823 GLSGAKVQ
-831 AGTVDSILRGGIAFA
+831 AGTVDSILRGGIAFS
-846 TPDNEALQPQAEE
+846 TPDDETLKPQA
-859 NKAYLLHKTAEED
+859 KAHKSYLLHKTAEED
-872 WTLWNAAI
+872 WALWNAAI

>member
-1 MNEPKNLDSS
+1 MNQPKNLDSS
-11 IEQVTIKT
+11 IEQVNIKE

-26 WVLPFLALCLGG
+26 WILPLLALCLGG
-38 WLVYSSFMEAGQRI
+38 WLVYSSLMEAGQRI
-52 QIYFDDAQ
+52 QIYFEDAQ
-60 GLTAGRTTIRY
+60 GLMAGRTTIRY

-76 GMIKNITLSDDLS
+76 GMVKNITLSKDLS

-101 TELLKDSTKF
+101 SNLLKENTQF

-136 IQPGNGKLKTQFTAL
+136 ILPGSGAAKTKFTAL
-151 STSPVL
+151 ANSPAIQ
-157 EPNSDG
+157 PNTTG

-169 SRDLGSISIG
+169 SKDLGSISVG

-184 KKIPVGEVYNF
+184 KKIPIGEVYNF
-195 KLDHE
+195 KLDHK
-200 TDNVQIKAL
+200 TDNVRIKAL
-209 IKEQY
+209 IEEQY

-220 KSRFWNVSGVGA
+220 KSRFWNASGIGA

-258 PDDGEAIESGTEFRL
+258 PDDGKAIENGKEFQL

-285 IKITLPDNNQV
+285 IKITLPDNNQI

-328 ATVEPAFTEYL
+328 ATVEPAFTDYL

-369 TLIPGS
+369 TLVPGT
-375 GEKSR
+375 GERSR
-380 RFTAIRKPELI
+380 EFTAIRKPELI
-391 KQDAKALTFSLYAE
+391 KQDAKALTFSLYAD

-419 GIKVGSITHVALI
+419 GIKVGSITHVALV
-432 NDKVKFDAMVFE
+432 NDRVKFDAMVFE
-444 QYKYLIK
+444 KYKHLIK

-459 GSVSAEF
+459 GSVSAEL
-466 TDSGLSIDVPPTQA
+466 TDSGLNIDVPPTQA

-495 KQAQFPATK
+495 KQK

-520 KTEKSTELTLFSPE
+520 KTEKSTELTLFSTE

-568 NIEKQYAHLIEES
+568 NIEKQYAHLIQAD

-587 SGVNIEANLGG
+587 SGVNVEASLSG

-634 TLNEAQEFG
+634 NLSEAQEFG
-643 RIIAFAAKDS
+643 KIIAFTAKDS
-653 NSISKGTLIKYKGVS
+653 NAIDKGTQIKYKGVS
-668 VGEISKVSPNFEKHN
+668 VGEVSKITPNFSSDN
-683 VDVQARIYP
+683 VYVQARIYP
-692 EYVTQIAVSGSHFW
+692 EYVDQIAVAGSHFW
-706 VVKPSISL
+706 VVEPSISL
-714 TGAENLDTLLGSY
+714 AGAENLDTLLGSY
-727 IQVTPGNG
+727 IQVTPGSG
-735 KTRTQFTLTD
+735 KAKTQFTLSD
-745 QPQSSA
+745 QPQGDQFIS
-751 FATYTLESL
+751 YTLEAL
-760 SRGSVKVGTPILFRD
+760 SRGSVKVGTPILFREI
-775 MEVGEVTDVRLG
+775 EVGEVTDVRLG

-798 IIADYQYLIRNN
+798 IHSEFAYLVREN

-823 GISGATVQ
+823 GLSGAKVQ
-831 AGTVDSILRGGIAFA
+831 AGTVDSILRGGIAFS
-846 TPDNEALQPQAEE
+846 TPDDETLKPQA
-859 NKAYLLHKTAEED
+859 KAHKSYLLHKTVEED
-872 WTLWNAAI
+872 WALWNAAI

>member
-1 MNEPKNLDSS
+1 MNQPKNLDSS
-11 IEQVTIKT
+11 IEQVNIKE

-26 WVLPFLALCLGG
+26 WILPLLALCLGG
-38 WLVYSSFMEAGQRI
+38 WLVYSSLMEAGQRI
-52 QIYFDDAQ
+52 QIYFEDAQ
-60 GLTAGRTTIRY
+60 GLMAGRTTIRY

-76 GMIKNITLSDDLS
+76 GMVKNITLSKDLS

-101 TELLKDSTKF
+101 SDLLKEYTQF

-136 IQPGNGKLKTQFTAL
+136 ILPGSGAAKTKFTAL
-151 STSPVL
+151 ANSPAIQ
-157 EPNSDG
+157 PNTTG

-169 SRDLGSISIG
+169 SKDLGSISVG

-184 KKIPVGEVYNF
+184 KKIPIGEVYNF
-195 KLDHE
+195 KLDHK
-200 TDNVQIKAL
+200 TDNVRIKAL
-209 IKEQY
+209 IEEQY

-220 KSRFWNVSGVGA
+220 KSRFWNASGIGA

-258 PDDGEAIESGTEFRL
+258 PDDGKAIENGKEFRL

-285 IKITLPDNNQV
+285 IKITLPDNNQI

-328 ATVEPAFTEYL
+328 ATVEPAFTDYL

-369 TLIPGS
+369 TLVPGT
-375 GEKSR
+375 GERSR
-380 RFTAIRKPELI
+380 EFTAIRKPELI
-391 KQDAKALTFSLYAE
+391 KQDAKALTFSLYAD

-419 GIKVGSITHVALI
+419 GIKVGSITHVALV
-432 NDKVKFDAMVFE
+432 NDRVKFDAMVFE
-444 QYKYLIK
+444 KYKHLIK
-451 SNNKFFVS
+451 SSNKFFVS
-459 GSVSAEF
+459 GSVSAEL
-466 TDSGLSIDVPPTQA
+466 TDSGLNIDVPPTQA

-495 KQAQFPATK
+495 KQK

-520 KTEKSTELTLFSPE
+520 KTEKSTELTLFSTE

-568 NIEKQYAHLIEES
+568 NIEKQYAHLIQAD

-587 SGVNIEANLGG
+587 SGVNVEASLSG

-634 TLNEAQEFG
+634 NLSEAQEFG
-643 RIIAFAAKDS
+643 KIIAFTAKDS
-653 NSISKGTLIKYKGVS
+653 NAIDKGTQIKYKGVS
-668 VGEISKVSPNFEKHN
+668 VGEVSKITPNFSSDN
-683 VDVQARIYP
+683 VYVQARIYP
-692 EYVTQIAVSGSHFW
+692 EYVDQIAVAGSHFW
-706 VVKPSISL
+706 VVEPSISL
-714 TGAENLDTLLGSY
+714 AGAENLDTLLGSY
-727 IQVTPGNG
+727 IQVTPGSG
-735 KTRTQFTLTD
+735 KAKTQFTLSD
-745 QPQSSA
+745 QPQGDQFIS
-751 FATYTLESL
+751 YTLEAL
-760 SRGSVKVGTPILFRD
+760 SRGSVKVGTPILFREI
-775 MEVGEVTDVRLG
+775 EVGEVTDVRLG

-798 IIADYQYLIRNN
+798 IHSEFAYLVREN

-823 GISGATVQ
+823 GLSGAKVQ
-831 AGTVDSILRGGIAFA
+831 AGTVDSILRGGIAFS
-846 TPDNEALQPQAEE
+846 TPDDETLKPQA
-859 NKAYLLHKTAEED
+859 KAHKSYLLHKTAEED
-872 WTLWNAAI
+872 WALWNAAI
-880 PNPNK
+880 PHPNK

>member
-1 MNEPKNLDSS
+1 MNQPKNLDSS
-11 IEQVTIKT
+11 IEQVNIKE

-26 WVLPFLALCLGG
+26 WILPLLALCLGG
-38 WLVYSSFMEAGQRI
+38 WLVYSSLMEAGQRI
-52 QIYFDDAQ
+52 QIYFEDAQ
-60 GLTAGRTTIRY
+60 GLMAGRTTIRY

-76 GMIKNITLSDDLS
+76 GMVKNITLSKDLS

-101 TELLKDSTKF
+101 SDLLKENTQF

-136 IQPGNGKLKTQFTAL
+136 ILPGSGAAKTKFTAL
-151 STSPVL
+151 ANSPAIQ
-157 EPNSDG
+157 PNTTG

-169 SRDLGSISIG
+169 SKDLGSISVG

-184 KKIPVGEVYNF
+184 KKIPIGEVYNF
-195 KLDHE
+195 KLDHK
-200 TDNVQIKAL
+200 TDNVRIKAL
-209 IKEQY
+209 IEEQY

-220 KSRFWNVSGVGA
+220 KSRFWNASGIGA

-258 PDDGEAIESGTEFRL
+258 PDDGKAIENGKEFQL

-285 IKITLPDNNQV
+285 IKITLPDNNQI

-328 ATVEPAFTEYL
+328 ATVEPAFTDYL

-369 TLIPGS
+369 TLVPGT
-375 GEKSR
+375 GERSR
-380 RFTAIRKPELI
+380 EFTAIRKPELI
-391 KQDAKALTFSLYAE
+391 KQDAKALTFSLYAD

-419 GIKVGSITHVALI
+419 GIKVGSITHVALV
-432 NDKVKFDAMVFE
+432 NDRVKFDAMVFE
-444 QYKYLIK
+444 KYKHLIK

-459 GSVSAEF
+459 GSVSAEL
-466 TDSGLSIDVPPTQA
+466 TDSGLNIDVPPTQA

-495 KQAQFPATK
+495 KQK
-504 SYTLFK
+504 NYTLFK

-520 KTEKSTELTLFSPE
+520 KTEKSTELTLFSTE

-568 NIEKQYAHLIEES
+568 NIEKQYAHLIQAD

-587 SGVNIEANLGG
+587 SGVNVEASLSG

-634 TLNEAQEFG
+634 NLSEAQEFG
-643 RIIAFAAKDS
+643 KIIAFTAKDS
-653 NSISKGTLIKYKGVS
+653 NAIDKGTQIKYKGVS
-668 VGEISKVSPNFEKHN
+668 VGEVSKITPNFSSDN
-683 VDVQARIYP
+683 VYVQARIYP
-692 EYVTQIAVSGSHFW
+692 EYVDQIAVAGSHFW
-706 VVKPSISL
+706 VVEPSISL
-714 TGAENLDTLLGSY
+714 AGAENLDTLLGSY
-727 IQVTPGNG
+727 IQVTPGSG
-735 KTRTQFTLTD
+735 KAKTQFTLSD
-745 QPQSSA
+745 QPQGDQFIS
-751 FATYTLESL
+751 YTLEAL
-760 SRGSVKVGTPILFRD
+760 SRGSVKVGTPILFREI
-775 MEVGEVTDVRLG
+775 EVGEVTDVRLG

-798 IIADYQYLIRNN
+798 IHSEFAYLVREN

-823 GISGATVQ
+823 GLSGAKVQ
-831 AGTVDSILRGGIAFA
+831 AGTVDSILRGGIAFS
-846 TPDNEALQPQAEE
+846 TPDDETLKPQA
-859 NKAYLLHKTAEED
+859 KAHKSYLLHKTAEED
-872 WTLWNAAI
+872 WALWNTAI

>member
-1 MNEPKNLDSS
+1 MNQPKNLDSS
-11 IEQVTIKT
+11 IEQVNIKE

-26 WVLPFLALCLGG
+26 WILPLLALCLGG
-38 WLVYSSFMEAGQRI
+38 WLVYSSLMEAGQRI
-52 QIYFDDAQ
+52 QIYFEDAQ
-60 GLTAGRTTIRY
+60 GLMAGRTTIRY

-76 GMIKNITLSDDLS
+76 GMVKNITLSKDLS

-101 TELLKDSTKF
+101 SDLLKENTQF

-136 IQPGNGKLKTQFTAL
+136 ILPGSGAAKTKFTAL
-151 STSPVL
+151 ANSPAIQ
-157 EPNSDG
+157 PNTTG

-169 SRDLGSISIG
+169 SKDLGSISVG

-184 KKIPVGEVYNF
+184 KKIPIGEVYNF
-195 KLDHE
+195 KLDQE
-200 TDNVQIKAL
+200 TDNVRIKAL
-209 IKEQY
+209 IEEQY

-220 KSRFWNVSGVGA
+220 KSRFWNASGIGA

-258 PDDGEAIESGTEFRL
+258 PDDGKAIENGKEFRL

-285 IKITLPDNNQV
+285 IKITLPDNNQI

-328 ATVEPAFTEYL
+328 ATVEPAFTDYL

-369 TLIPGS
+369 TLVPGT
-375 GEKSR
+375 GERSR
-380 RFTAIRKPELI
+380 EFTAIRKPELI
-391 KQDAKALTFSLYAE
+391 KQDAKALTFSLYAD

-419 GIKVGSITHVALI
+419 GIKVGSITHVALV
-432 NDKVKFDAMVFE
+432 NDRVKFDAMVFE
-444 QYKYLIK
+444 KYKHLIK

-459 GSVSAEF
+459 GSVSAEL
-466 TDSGLSIDVPPTQA
+466 TDSGLNIDVPPTQA

-495 KQAQFPATK
+495 KQK

-510 NSSLAELAQF
+510 NNSLAELAQF
-520 KTEKSTELTLFSPE
+520 KTEKSTELTLFSTE

-568 NIEKQYAHLIEES
+568 NIEKQYAHLIQAD

-587 SGVNIEANLGG
+587 SGVNVEASLSG

-634 TLNEAQEFG
+634 NLSEAQEFG
-643 RIIAFAAKDS
+643 KIIAFTAKDS
-653 NSISKGTLIKYKGVS
+653 NAIDKGTQIKYKGVS
-668 VGEISKVSPNFEKHN
+668 VGEVSKITPNFSSDN
-683 VDVQARIYP
+683 VYVQARIYP
-692 EYVTQIAVSGSHFW
+692 EYVDQIAVAGSHFW
-706 VVKPSISL
+706 VVEPSISL
-714 TGAENLDTLLGSY
+714 AGAENLDTLLGSY
-727 IQVTPGNG
+727 IQVTPGSG
-735 KTRTQFTLTD
+735 KAKTQFTLSD
-745 QPQSSA
+745 QPQGDQFIS
-751 FATYTLESL
+751 YTLEAL
-760 SRGSVKVGTPILFRD
+760 SRGSVKVGTPILFREI
-775 MEVGEVTDVRLG
+775 EVGEVTDVRLG

-798 IIADYQYLIRNN
+798 IHSEFAYLVREN

-823 GISGATVQ
+823 GLSGAKVQ
-831 AGTVDSILRGGIAFA
+831 AGTVDSILRGGIAFS
-846 TPDNEALQPQAEE
+846 TPDDETLKPQA
-859 NKAYLLHKTAEED
+859 KAHKSYLLHKTAEED
-872 WTLWNAAI
+872 WALWNAAI

>member
-1 MNEPKNLDSS
+1 MNQPKNLDSS
-11 IEQVTIKT
+11 IEQVNIKE

-26 WVLPFLALCLGG
+26 WVLPLLALCLGG
-38 WLVYSSFMEAGQRI
+38 WLVYSSLMEAGQRI
-52 QIYFDDAQ
+52 QIYFEDAQ
-60 GLTAGRTTIRY
+60 GLMAGRTTIRY

-76 GMIKNITLSDDLS
+76 GMVKNITLSKDLS

-101 TELLKDSTKF
+101 SDLLKENTQF

-136 IQPGNGKLKTQFTAL
+136 ILPGSGAAKTKFTAL
-151 STSPVL
+151 ANSPAIQ
-157 EPNSDG
+157 PNTTG

-169 SRDLGSISIG
+169 SKDLGSISVG

-184 KKIPVGEVYNF
+184 KKIPIGEVYNF
-195 KLDHE
+195 KLDHK
-200 TDNVQIKAL
+200 TDNVRIKAL
-209 IKEQY
+209 IEEQY

-220 KSRFWNVSGVGA
+220 KSRFWNASGIGA

-258 PDDGEAIESGTEFRL
+258 PDDGKAIENGKEFRL

-285 IKITLPDNNQV
+285 IKITLPDNNQI

-328 ATVEPAFTEYL
+328 ATVEPAFTDYL

-369 TLIPGS
+369 TLVPGT
-375 GEKSR
+375 GERSR
-380 RFTAIRKPELI
+380 EFTAIRKPELI
-391 KQDAKALTFSLYAE
+391 KQDAKALTFSLYAD

-419 GIKVGSITHVALI
+419 GIKVGSITHVALV
-432 NDKVKFDAMVFE
+432 NDRVKFDAMVFE
-444 QYKYLIK
+444 KYKHLIK

-459 GSVSAEF
+459 GSVSAEL
-466 TDSGLSIDVPPTQA
+466 TDSGLNIDVPPTQA

-495 KQAQFPATK
+495 KQK

-520 KTEKSTELTLFSPE
+520 KTEKSTELTLFSTE

-568 NIEKQYAHLIEES
+568 NIEKQYAHLIQAD

-587 SGVNIEANLGG
+587 SGVNVEASLSG

-634 TLNEAQEFG
+634 NLSEAQEFG
-643 RIIAFAAKDS
+643 KIIAFTAKDS
-653 NSISKGTLIKYKGVS
+653 NAIDKGTQIKYKGVS
-668 VGEISKVSPNFEKHN
+668 VGEVSKITPNFSSDN
-683 VDVQARIYP
+683 VYVQARIYP
-692 EYVTQIAVSGSHFW
+692 EYVDQIAVAGSHFW
-706 VVKPSISL
+706 VVEPSISL
-714 TGAENLDTLLGSY
+714 AGAENLDTLLGSY
-727 IQVTPGNG
+727 IQVTPGSG
-735 KTRTQFTLTD
+735 KAKTQFTLSD
-745 QPQSSA
+745 QPQGDQFIS
-751 FATYTLESL
+751 YTLEAL
-760 SRGSVKVGTPILFRD
+760 SRGSVKVGTPILFREI
-775 MEVGEVTDVRLG
+775 EVGEVTDVRLG

-798 IIADYQYLIRNN
+798 IHSEFAYLVREN

-823 GISGATVQ
+823 GLSGAKVQ
-831 AGTVDSILRGGIAFA
+831 AGTVDSILRGGIAFS
-846 TPDNEALQPQAEE
+846 TPDDETLKPQA
-859 NKAYLLHKTAEED
+859 KAHKSYLLHKTAEED
-872 WTLWNAAI
+872 WALWNAAI

>member
-1 MNEPKNLDSS
+1 MNQPKNLDSS
-11 IEQVTIKT
+11 IEQVNIKE

-26 WVLPFLALCLGG
+26 WILPLLALCLGG
-38 WLVYSSFMEAGQRI
+38 WLVYSSLMEAGQRI
-52 QIYFDDAQ
+52 QIYFEDAQ
-60 GLTAGRTTIRY
+60 GLMAGRTTIRY

-76 GMIKNITLSDDLS
+76 GMVKNITLSKDLS

-101 TELLKDSTKF
+101 SDLLKENTQF

-136 IQPGNGKLKTQFTAL
+136 ILPGSGAAKTKFTAL
-151 STSPVL
+151 ANSPAIQ
-157 EPNSDG
+157 PNTTG

-169 SRDLGSISIG
+169 SKDLGSISVG

-184 KKIPVGEVYNF
+184 KKIPIGEVYNF
-195 KLDHE
+195 KLDHK
-200 TDNVQIKAL
+200 TDNVRIKAL
-209 IKEQY
+209 IEEQY

-220 KSRFWNVSGVGA
+220 KSRFWNASGIGA

-258 PDDGEAIESGTEFRL
+258 PDDGKAIENGKEFQL

-285 IKITLPDNNQV
+285 IKITLPDNNQI

-328 ATVEPAFTEYL
+328 ATVEPAFTDYL

-369 TLIPGS
+369 TLVPGT
-375 GEKSR
+375 GERSR
-380 RFTAIRKPELI
+380 EFTAIRKPELI
-391 KQDAKALTFSLYAE
+391 KQDAKALTFSLYAD

-419 GIKVGSITHVALI
+419 GIKVGSITHVALV
-432 NDKVKFDAMVFE
+432 NDRVKFDAMVFE
-444 QYKYLIK
+444 KYKHLIK

-459 GSVSAEF
+459 GSVSAEL
-466 TDSGLSIDVPPTQA
+466 TDSGLNIDVPPTQA

-495 KQAQFPATK
+495 KQK

-520 KTEKSTELTLFSPE
+520 KTEKSTELTLFSTE

-568 NIEKQYAHLIEES
+568 NIEKQYAHLIQAD

-587 SGVNIEANLGG
+587 SGVNVEASLSG

-634 TLNEAQEFG
+634 NLSEAQEFG
-643 RIIAFAAKDS
+643 KIIAFTAKDS
-653 NSISKGTLIKYKGVS
+653 NAIDKGTQIKYKGVS
-668 VGEISKVSPNFEKHN
+668 VGEVSKITPNFSSDN
-683 VDVQARIYP
+683 VYVQARIYP
-692 EYVTQIAVSGSHFW
+692 EYVDQIAVAGSHFW
-706 VVKPSISL
+706 VVEPSISL
-714 TGAENLDTLLGSY
+714 AGAENLDTLLGSY
-727 IQVTPGNG
+727 IQVTPGSG
-735 KTRTQFTLTD
+735 KAKTQFTLSD
-745 QPQSSA
+745 QPQGDQFIS
-751 FATYTLESL
+751 YTLEAL
-760 SRGSVKVGTPILFRD
+760 SRGSVKVGTPILFREI
-775 MEVGEVTDVRLG
+775 EVGEVTDVRLG

-798 IIADYQYLIRNN
+798 IHSEFAYLVREN

-823 GISGATVQ
+823 GLSGAKVQ
-831 AGTVDSILRGGIAFA
+831 AGTVDSILRGGIAFS
-846 TPDNEALQPQAEE
+846 TPDDETLKPQA
-859 NKAYLLHKTAEED
+859 KAHKSYLLHKTAEED
-872 WTLWNAAI
+872 WALWNTAI

>member
-1 MNEPKNLDSS
+1 MNQPKNLDSS
-11 IEQVTIKT
+11 IEQVNIKE

-26 WVLPFLALCLGG
+26 WILPLLALCLGG
-38 WLVYSSFMEAGQRI
+38 WLVYSSLMEAGQRI
-52 QIYFDDAQ
+52 QIYFEDAQ
-60 GLTAGRTTIRY
+60 GLMAGRTTIRY

-76 GMIKNITLSDDLS
+76 GMVKNITLSKDLS

-101 TELLKDSTKF
+101 SDLLKENTQF

-136 IQPGNGKLKTQFTAL
+136 ILPGSGAAKTKFTAL
-151 STSPVL
+151 ANSPAIQ
-157 EPNSDG
+157 PNTTG

-169 SRDLGSISIG
+169 SKDLGSISVG

-184 KKIPVGEVYNF
+184 KKIPIGEVYNF
-195 KLDHE
+195 KLDQE
-200 TDNVQIKAL
+200 TDNVRIKAL
-209 IKEQY
+209 IEEQY

-220 KSRFWNVSGVGA
+220 KSRFWNASGIGA

-258 PDDGEAIESGTEFRL
+258 PDDGKAIENGKEFQL

-285 IKITLPDNNQV
+285 IKITLPDNNQI

-328 ATVEPAFTEYL
+328 ATVEPAFTDYL

-369 TLIPGS
+369 TLVPGN
-375 GEKSR
+375 GERSR
-380 RFTAIRKPELI
+380 EFTAIRKQELI
-391 KQDAKALTFSLYAE
+391 KQDAKALTFSLYAD

-419 GIKVGSITHVALI
+419 GIKVGSITHVALV
-432 NDKVKFDAMVFE
+432 NDRVKFDAMVFE
-444 QYKYLIK
+444 KYKHLIK

-459 GSVSAEF
+459 GSVSAEL
-466 TDSGLSIDVPPTQA
+466 TDSGLNIDVPPTQA

-495 KQAQFPATK
+495 KQK

-520 KTEKSTELTLFSPE
+520 KTEKSTELTLFSTE

-568 NIEKQYAHLIEES
+568 NIEKQYAHLIQS
-581 TVFWNY
+581 DTVFWNY
-587 SGVNIEANLGG
+587 SGVNVEASLSG

-634 TLNEAQEFG
+634 NLSEAQEFG
-643 RIIAFAAKDS
+643 KIIAFTAKDS
-653 NSISKGTLIKYKGVS
+653 NAIDKGTQIKYKGVS
-668 VGEISKVSPNFEKHN
+668 VGEVSKITPNFSSNN
-683 VDVQARIYP
+683 VYVQARIYP
-692 EYVTQIAVSGSHFW
+692 EYVDQIAVVGSHFW
-706 VVKPSISL
+706 VVEPSISL
-714 TGAENLDTLLGSY
+714 AGAENLDTLLGSY
-727 IQVTPGNG
+727 IQVTPGSG
-735 KTRTQFTLTD
+735 KAKTQFTLSD
-745 QPQSSA
+745 QPQGDQFIS
-751 FATYTLESL
+751 YTLEAL
-760 SRGSVKVGTPILFRD
+760 SRGSVKVGTPILFREI
-775 MEVGEVTDVRLG
+775 EVGEVTDVRLG

-798 IIADYQYLIRNN
+798 IHSEFAYLVREN

-823 GISGATVQ
+823 GLSGAKVQ
-831 AGTVDSILRGGIAFA
+831 AGTVDSILRGGIAFS
-846 TPDNEALQPQAEE
+846 TPDDETLKPQAKA
-859 NKAYLLHKTAEED
+859 NKSYLLHKTAEED
-872 WTLWNAAI
+872 WALWNAAI

>member
-1 MNEPKNLDSS
+1 MNQPKNLDSS
-11 IEQVTIKT
+11 IEQVNIKE

-26 WVLPFLALCLGG
+26 WILPLLALCLGG
-38 WLVYSSFMEAGQRI
+38 WLVYSSLMEAGQRI
-52 QIYFDDAQ
+52 QIYFEDAQ
-60 GLTAGRTTIRY
+60 GLMAGRTTIRY

-76 GMIKNITLSDDLS
+76 GMVKNITLSKDLS

-101 TELLKDSTKF
+101 SDLLKENTQF

-136 IQPGNGKLKTQFTAL
+136 ILPGSGEAKTKFTAL
-151 STSPVL
+151 ANSPAIQ
-157 EPNSDG
+157 PNTAG

-169 SRDLGSISIG
+169 SKDLGSISVG

-184 KKIPVGEVYNF
+184 KKIPIGEVYNF
-195 KLDHE
+195 KLDHK
-200 TDNVQIKAL
+200 TDNVRIKAL
-209 IKEQY
+209 IEEQY

-220 KSRFWNVSGVGA
+220 KSRFWNASGIGA

-258 PDDGEAIESGTEFRL
+258 PDDGKAIENGKEFRL

-285 IKITLPDNNQV
+285 IKITLPDNNQI

-328 ATVEPAFTEYL
+328 ATVEPAFTDYL

-348 EAKLGLSGVENIGN
+348 EAKLGLSGIENIGN

-369 TLIPGS
+369 TLVPGT
-375 GEKSR
+375 GERSR
-380 RFTAIRKPELI
+380 EFTAIRKPELI
-391 KQDAKALTFSLYAE
+391 KQDAKALTFSLYAD

-419 GIKVGSITHVALI
+419 GIKVGSITHVALV
-432 NDKVKFDAMVFE
+432 NDRVKFDAMVFE
-444 QYKYLIK
+444 KYKHLIK

-459 GSVSAEF
+459 GSVSAEL
-466 TDSGLSIDVPPTQA
+466 TDSGLNIDVPPTQA

-495 KQAQFPATK
+495 KQK

-520 KTEKSTELTLFSPE
+520 KTEKSTELTLFSTE

-568 NIEKQYAHLIEES
+568 NIEKQYAHLIQAD

-587 SGVNIEANLGG
+587 SGVNVEASLSG

-634 TLNEAQEFG
+634 NLSEAQEFG
-643 RIIAFAAKDS
+643 KIIAFTAKDS
-653 NSISKGTLIKYKGVS
+653 NAIDKGTQIKYKGVS
-668 VGEISKVSPNFEKHN
+668 VGEVSKITPNFSSDN
-683 VDVQARIYP
+683 VYVQARIYP
-692 EYVTQIAVSGSHFW
+692 EYVDQIAVAGSHFW
-706 VVKPSISL
+706 VVEPSISL
-714 TGAENLDTLLGSY
+714 AGAENLDTLLGSY
-727 IQVTPGNG
+727 IQVTPGSG
-735 KTRTQFTLTD
+735 KAKTQFTLSD
-745 QPQSSA
+745 QPQGDQFIS
-751 FATYTLESL
+751 YTLEAL
-760 SRGSVKVGTPILFRD
+760 SRGSVKVGTPILFREI
-775 MEVGEVTDVRLG
+775 EVGEVTDVRLG

-798 IIADYQYLIRNN
+798 IHSEFAYLVREN

-823 GISGATVQ
+823 GLSGAKVQ
-831 AGTVDSILRGGIAFA
+831 AGTVDSILRGGIAFS
-846 TPDNEALQPQAEE
+846 TPDDETLKPQA
-859 NKAYLLHKTAEED
+859 KAHKSYLLHKTAEED
-872 WTLWNAAI
+872 WALWNAAI

>member
-1 MNEPKNLDSS
+1 MNQPKNLDSS
-11 IEQVTIKT
+11 IEQVNIKE

-26 WVLPFLALCLGG
+26 WILPLLALCLGG
-38 WLVYSSFMEAGQRI
+38 WLVYSSLMEAGQRI
-52 QIYFDDAQ
+52 QIYFEDAQ
-60 GLTAGRTTIRY
+60 GLMAGRTTIRY

-76 GMIKNITLSDDLS
+76 GMVKNITLSKDLS

-101 TELLKDSTKF
+101 SDLLKENTQF

-136 IQPGNGKLKTQFTAL
+136 ILPGSGEAKTKFTAL
-151 STSPVL
+151 ANSPAIQ
-157 EPNSDG
+157 PNTAG

-169 SRDLGSISIG
+169 SKDLGSISVG

-184 KKIPVGEVYNF
+184 KKIPIGEVYNF
-195 KLDHE
+195 KLDHK
-200 TDNVQIKAL
+200 TDNVRIKAL
-209 IKEQY
+209 IEEQY

-220 KSRFWNVSGVGA
+220 KSRFWNASGIGA

-258 PDDGEAIESGTEFRL
+258 PDDGKAIENGKEFRL

-285 IKITLPDNNQV
+285 IKITLPDNNQI

-328 ATVEPAFTEYL
+328 ATVEPAFTDYL

-369 TLIPGS
+369 TLVPGT
-375 GEKSR
+375 GERSR
-380 RFTAIRKPELI
+380 EFTAIRKPELI
-391 KQDAKALTFSLYAE
+391 KQDAKALTFSLYAD

-419 GIKVGSITHVALI
+419 GIKVGSITHVALV
-432 NDKVKFDAMVFE
+432 NDRVKFDAMVFE
-444 QYKYLIK
+444 KYKHLIK

-459 GSVSAEF
+459 GSVSAEL
-466 TDSGLSIDVPPTQA
+466 TDSGLNIDVPPTQA

-495 KQAQFPATK
+495 KQK

-520 KTEKSTELTLFSPE
+520 KTEKSTELTLFSTE

-568 NIEKQYAHLIEES
+568 NIEKQYAHLIQAD

-587 SGVNIEANLGG
+587 SGVNVEASLSG

-634 TLNEAQEFG
+634 NLSEAQEFG
-643 RIIAFAAKDS
+643 KIIAFTAKDS
-653 NSISKGTLIKYKGVS
+653 NAIDKGTPIKYKGVS
-668 VGEISKVSPNFEKHN
+668 VGEVSKITPNFSSDN
-683 VDVQARIYP
+683 VYVQARIYP
-692 EYVTQIAVSGSHFW
+692 EYVDQIAVTGSHFW
-706 VVKPSISL
+706 VVEPSISL
-714 TGAENLDTLLGSY
+714 AGAENLDTLLGSY
-727 IQVTPGNG
+727 IQVTPGSG
-735 KTRTQFTLTD
+735 KAKTQFTLSD
-745 QPQSSA
+745 QPQGDQFIS
-751 FATYTLESL
+751 YTLEAL
-760 SRGSVKVGTPILFRD
+760 SRGSVKVGTPILFREI
-775 MEVGEVTDVRLG
+775 EVGEVTDVRLG

-798 IIADYQYLIRNN
+798 IHSEFAYLVREN

-823 GISGATVQ
+823 GLSGAKVQ
-831 AGTVDSILRGGIAFA
+831 AGTVDSILRGGIAFS
-846 TPDNEALQPQAEE
+846 TPDDETLKPQA
-859 NKAYLLHKTAEED
+859 KAHKSYLLHKTAEED
-872 WTLWNAAI
+872 WALWNAAI

>member
-1 MNEPKNLDSS
+1 MNQPKNLDSS
-11 IEQVTIKT
+11 IEQVNIKE

-26 WVLPFLALCLGG
+26 WILPLLALCLGG
-38 WLVYSSFMEAGQRI
+38 WLVYSSLMEAGQRI
-52 QIYFDDAQ
+52 QIYFEDAQ
-60 GLTAGRTTIRY
+60 GLMAGRTTIRY

-76 GMIKNITLSDDLS
+76 GMVKNITLSKDLS

-101 TELLKDSTKF
+101 SDLLKENTQF

-136 IQPGNGKLKTQFTAL
+136 ILPGSGAAKTKFTAL
-151 STSPVL
+151 ANSPAIQ
-157 EPNSDG
+157 PNTTG

-169 SRDLGSISIG
+169 SKDLGSISVG

-184 KKIPVGEVYNF
+184 KKIPIGEVYNF
-195 KLDHE
+195 KLDQE
-200 TDNVQIKAL
+200 TDNVRIKAL
-209 IKEQY
+209 IEEQY

-220 KSRFWNVSGVGA
+220 KSRFWNASGIGA

-258 PDDGEAIESGTEFRL
+258 PDDGKAIENGKEFRL

-285 IKITLPDNNQV
+285 IKITLPDNNQI

-328 ATVEPAFTEYL
+328 ATVEPAFTDYL

-369 TLIPGS
+369 TLVPGN
-375 GEKSR
+375 GERSR
-380 RFTAIRKPELI
+380 EFTAIRKLELI
-391 KQDAKALTFSLYAE
+391 KQDAKALTFSLYAD

-419 GIKVGSITHVALI
+419 GIKVGSITHVALV
-432 NDKVKFDAMVFE
+432 NDRVKFDAMVFE
-444 QYKYLIK
+444 KYKHLIK

-459 GSVSAEF
+459 GSVSAEL
-466 TDSGLSIDVPPTQA
+466 TDSGLNIDVPPTQA

-495 KQAQFPATK
+495 KQK

-520 KTEKSTELTLFSPE
+520 KTEKSTELTLFSTE

-568 NIEKQYAHLIEES
+568 NIEKQYAHLIQAD

-587 SGVNIEANLGG
+587 SGVNVEASLSG

-634 TLNEAQEFG
+634 NLSEAQEFG
-643 RIIAFAAKDS
+643 KIIAFTAKDS
-653 NSISKGTLIKYKGVS
+653 NAIDKGTQIKYKGVS
-668 VGEISKVSPNFEKHN
+668 VGEVSKITPNFSSDN
-683 VDVQARIYP
+683 VYVQARIYP
-692 EYVTQIAVSGSHFW
+692 EYVDQIAVAGSHFW
-706 VVKPSISL
+706 VVEPSISL
-714 TGAENLDTLLGSY
+714 AGAENLDTLLGSY
-727 IQVTPGNG
+727 IQVTPGSG
-735 KTRTQFTLTD
+735 KTKTQFTLSD
-745 QPQSSA
+745 QPQGDQFIS
-751 FATYTLESL
+751 YTLEAL
-760 SRGSVKVGTPILFRD
+760 SRGSVKVGTPILFREI
-775 MEVGEVTDVRLG
+775 EVGEVTDVRLG
-787 DLSDRIIITIG
+787 YLSDRIIITIG
-798 IIADYQYLIRNN
+798 IHSEFAYLVREN

-823 GISGATVQ
+823 GLSGAKVQ
-831 AGTVDSILRGGIAFA
+831 AGTVDSILRGGIAFS
-846 TPDNEALQPQAEE
+846 TPDDETLKPQA
-859 NKAYLLHKTAEED
+859 KAHKSYLLHKTAEED
-872 WTLWNAAI
+872 WALWNAAI

>member
-1 MNEPKNLDSS
+1 MSEPKNLDSS
-11 IEQVTIKT
+11 IEQVNIKN

-26 WVLPFLALCLGG
+26 WALPFLALCLGG
-38 WLVYSSFMEAGQRI
+38 WLVYSALMEAGERV

-60 GLTAGRTTIRY
+60 GLIAGRTTIRY

-76 GMIKNITLSDDLS
+76 GMIKNITLSKNLS

-101 TELLKDSTKF
+101 TDLLRDNTQF

-136 IQPGNGKLKTQFTAL
+136 ILPGSGEVKTTFTAL
-151 STSPVL
+151 ANSPAIQ
-157 EPNSDG
+157 PDPTG

-169 SRDLGSISIG
+169 SKDLGSISVG

-184 KKIPVGEVYNF
+184 KKIPIGEVYNF

-200 TDNVQIKAL
+200 TDKVRIKAL
-209 IKEQY
+209 IQEQY

-220 KSRFWNVSGVGA
+220 KSRFWNASGVGA

-258 PDDGEAIESGTEFRL
+258 PDDGEAIENGKEFRL

-285 IKITLPDNNQV
+285 IKITLPDNNQI

-328 ATVEPAFTEYL
+328 ATVEPAFTDYL
-339 NDGSRFVLE
+339 NNGSRFVLE

-369 TLIPGS
+369 TLLPGN

-380 RFTAIRKPELI
+380 TFTAIRKPELL
-391 KQDAKALTFSLYAE
+391 KLDSKALTFSLYAD
-405 RSFGLTPDTTILYK
+405 RSFGLMSGTTILYK
-419 GIKVGSITHVALI
+419 GIKVGSITHVALV
-432 NDKVKFDAMVFE
+432 NDRIKFDAMILE
-444 QYKYLIK
+444 EYKHLIK
-451 SNNKFFVS
+451 SKNKFFVS

-466 TDSGLSIDVPPTQA
+466 TDSGVSIDVPPTQS

-495 KQAQFPATK
+495 KQK

-510 NSSLAELAQF
+510 NGSLAELAQF

-551 GKVTDFN
+551 GKITNFS
-558 LGNDGVNIKI
+558 LGNDGVNIKV
-568 NIEKQYAHLIEES
+568 NIEKQYAHLIQKN

-587 SGVNIEANLGG
+587 SGVNVEASLSGL
-598 VNIQAAP
+598 NIQAAP

-634 TLNEAQEFG
+634 TLSEAQEFG
-643 RIIAFAAKDS
+643 KIISFTAKDS
-653 NSISKGTLIKYKGVS
+653 SAVSKGTLIKYRGVA
-668 VGEISKVSPNFEKHN
+668 VGEISKISPNFKKNN
-683 VDVQARIYP
+683 VNIQARVYP
-692 EYVTQIAVSGSHFW
+692 EYIDQIAVSNSHFW
-706 VVKPSISL
+706 IVKPSIGLS
-714 TGAENLDTLLGSY
+714 GAENLDTLLGSY
-727 IQVTPGNG
+727 IQVTPGSGNS
-735 KTRTQFTLTD
+735 KTQFVLSE
-745 QPQSSA
+745 QPQGNTLI
-751 FATYTLESL
+751 TYTLESMT
-760 SRGSVKVGTPILFRD
+760 RGSVKVGTPLLFRE
-775 MEVGEVTDVRLG
+775 MEVGEVIDVRLG
-787 DLSDRIIITIG
+787 DLSDRVIFTIG
-798 IIADYQYLIRNN
+798 IEPDFSYLIRDNTM
-810 SVFWNVSGVNMSI
+810 FWNVSGVNMSI
-823 GISGATVQ
+823 GLSGAKVQ

-846 TPDNEALQPQAEE
+846 TPDDTALMPQAKA
-859 NKAYLLHKTAEED
+859 NKSYLLHKAPEED
-872 WTLWNAAI
+872 WVLWNAAI

>member
-1 MNEPKNLDSS
+1 MNQPKNLDSS
-11 IEQVTIKT
+11 IEQVNIKE

-26 WVLPFLALCLGG
+26 WILPLLALCLGG
-38 WLVYSSFMEAGQRI
+38 WLVYSSLMEAGQRI
-52 QIYFDDAQ
+52 QIYFEDAQ
-60 GLTAGRTTIRY
+60 GLMAGRTTIRY

-76 GMIKNITLSDDLS
+76 GMVKNITLSKDLS

-101 TELLKDSTKF
+101 SDLLKENTQF

-136 IQPGNGKLKTQFTAL
+136 ILPGSGAAKTKFTAL
-151 STSPVL
+151 ANSPAIQ
-157 EPNSDG
+157 PNTTG

-169 SRDLGSISIG
+169 SKDLGSISVG

-184 KKIPVGEVYNF
+184 KKIPIGEVYNF

-200 TDNVQIKAL
+200 TDNVRIKAL
-209 IKEQY
+209 IEEQY

-220 KSRFWNVSGVGA
+220 KSRFWNASGIGA

-258 PDDGEAIESGTEFRL
+258 PDDGKAIENGKEFQL

-285 IKITLPDNNQV
+285 IKITLPDNNQI

-328 ATVEPAFTEYL
+328 ATVEPAFTDYL

-369 TLIPGS
+369 TLVPGN
-375 GEKSR
+375 GERSR
-380 RFTAIRKPELI
+380 EFTAIRKQELI
-391 KQDAKALTFSLYAE
+391 KQDAKALTFSLYAD

-419 GIKVGSITHVALI
+419 GIKVGSITHVALV
-432 NDKVKFDAMVFE
+432 NDRVKFDAMVFE
-444 QYKYLIK
+444 KYKHLIK

-459 GSVSAEF
+459 GSVSAEL
-466 TDSGLSIDVPPTQA
+466 TDSGLNIDVPPTQA

-495 KQAQFPATK
+495 KQK

-520 KTEKSTELTLFSPE
+520 KTEKSTELTLFSTE

-568 NIEKQYAHLIEES
+568 NIEKQYAHLIQAD

-587 SGVNIEANLGG
+587 SGVNVEASLSG

-634 TLNEAQEFG
+634 NLSEAQEFG
-643 RIIAFAAKDS
+643 KIIAFTAKDS
-653 NSISKGTLIKYKGVS
+653 NAIDKGTQIKYKGVS
-668 VGEISKVSPNFEKHN
+668 VGEVSKITPNFSSNN
-683 VDVQARIYP
+683 VYVQARIYP
-692 EYVTQIAVSGSHFW
+692 EYVDQIAVVGSHFW
-706 VVKPSISL
+706 VVEPSISL
-714 TGAENLDTLLGSY
+714 AGAENLDTLLGSY
-727 IQVTPGNG
+727 IQVTPGSG
-735 KTRTQFTLTD
+735 KAKTQFTLSD
-745 QPQSSA
+745 QPQGDQFIS
-751 FATYTLESL
+751 YTLEAL
-760 SRGSVKVGTPILFRD
+760 SRGSVKVGTPILFREI
-775 MEVGEVTDVRLG
+775 EVGEVTDVRLG

-798 IIADYQYLIRNN
+798 IHSEFAYLVREN

-823 GISGATVQ
+823 GLSGAKVQ
-831 AGTVDSILRGGIAFA
+831 AGTVDSILRGGIAFS
-846 TPDNEALQPQAEE
+846 TPDDETLKPQAKA
-859 NKAYLLHKTAEED
+859 NKSYLLHKTAEED
-872 WTLWNAAI
+872 WALWNAAI

>member
-1 MNEPKNLDSS
+1 MNQPKNLDSS
-11 IEQVTIKT
+11 IEQVNIKE

-26 WVLPFLALCLGG
+26 WILPLLALCLGG
-38 WLVYSSFMEAGQRI
+38 WLVYSSLMEAGQRI
-52 QIYFDDAQ
+52 QIYFEDAQ
-60 GLTAGRTTIRY
+60 GLMAGRTTIRY

-76 GMIKNITLSDDLS
+76 GMVKNITLSKDLS

-101 TELLKDSTKF
+101 SDLLKENTQF

-136 IQPGNGKLKTQFTAL
+136 ILPGSGAAKTKFTAL
-151 STSPVL
+151 ANSPAIQ
-157 EPNSDG
+157 PNTTG

-169 SRDLGSISIG
+169 SKDLGSISVG

-184 KKIPVGEVYNF
+184 KKIPIGEVYNF
-195 KLDHE
+195 KLDHK
-200 TDNVQIKAL
+200 TDNVRIKAL
-209 IKEQY
+209 IEEQY

-220 KSRFWNVSGVGA
+220 KSRFWNASGIGA

-258 PDDGEAIESGTEFRL
+258 PDDGKAIENGKEFQL

-285 IKITLPDNNQV
+285 IKITLPDNNQI

-328 ATVEPAFTEYL
+328 ATVEPAFTDYL

-369 TLIPGS
+369 TLVPGT
-375 GEKSR
+375 GERSR
-380 RFTAIRKPELI
+380 EFTAIRKPELI
-391 KQDAKALTFSLYAE
+391 KQDAKALTFSLYAD

-419 GIKVGSITHVALI
+419 GIKVGSITHVALV
-432 NDKVKFDAMVFE
+432 NDRVKFDAMVFE
-444 QYKYLIK
+444 KYKHLIK

-459 GSVSAEF
+459 GSVSAEL
-466 TDSGLSIDVPPTQA
+466 TDSGLNIDVPPTQA

-495 KQAQFPATK
+495 KQK

-520 KTEKSTELTLFSPE
+520 KTEKSTELTLFSTE

-568 NIEKQYAHLIEES
+568 NIEKQYAHLIQAD

-587 SGVNIEANLGG
+587 SGVNVEASLSG

-634 TLNEAQEFG
+634 NLSEAQEFG
-643 RIIAFAAKDS
+643 KIIAFTAKDS
-653 NSISKGTLIKYKGVS
+653 NAIDKGTQIKYKGVS
-668 VGEISKVSPNFEKHN
+668 VGEVSKITPNFSSDN
-683 VDVQARIYP
+683 VYVQARIYP
-692 EYVTQIAVSGSHFW
+692 EYVDQIAVAGSHFW
-706 VVKPSISL
+706 VVEPSISL
-714 TGAENLDTLLGSY
+714 AGAENLDTLLGSY
-727 IQVTPGNG
+727 IQVTPGSG
-735 KTRTQFTLTD
+735 KAKTQFTLSD
-745 QPQSSA
+745 QPQGDQFIS
-751 FATYTLESL
+751 YTLEAL
-760 SRGSVKVGTPILFRD
+760 SRGSVKVGTPILFREI
-775 MEVGEVTDVRLG
+775 EVGEVTDVRLG

-798 IIADYQYLIRNN
+798 IHSEFAYLVREN

-823 GISGATVQ
+823 GLSGAKVQ
-831 AGTVDSILRGGIAFA
+831 AGTVDSILRGGIAFS
-846 TPDNEALQPQAEE
+846 TPDDETLKPQA
-859 NKAYLLHKTAEED
+859 KAHKSYLLHKTAEED
-872 WTLWNAAI
+872 WALWNAAI

>member
-1 MNEPKNLDSS
+1 MNQPKNLDSS
-11 IEQVTIKT
+11 IEQVNIKE

-26 WVLPFLALCLGG
+26 WILPLLALCLGG
-38 WLVYSSFMEAGQRI
+38 WLVYSSLMEAGQRI
-52 QIYFDDAQ
+52 QIYFEDAQ
-60 GLTAGRTTIRY
+60 GLMAGRTTIRY

-76 GMIKNITLSDDLS
+76 GMVKNITLSKDLS

-101 TELLKDSTKF
+101 SDLLKENTQF

-136 IQPGNGKLKTQFTAL
+136 ILPGSGAAKTKFTAL
-151 STSPVL
+151 ANSPAIQ
-157 EPNSDG
+157 PNTTG

-169 SRDLGSISIG
+169 SKDLGSISVG

-184 KKIPVGEVYNF
+184 KKIPIGEVYNF
-195 KLDHE
+195 KLDQE
-200 TDNVQIKAL
+200 TDNVRIKAL
-209 IKEQY
+209 IEEQY

-220 KSRFWNVSGVGA
+220 KSRFWNASGIGA

-258 PDDGEAIESGTEFRL
+258 PDDGKAIENGKEFRL

-285 IKITLPDNNQV
+285 IKITLPDNNQI

-328 ATVEPAFTEYL
+328 ATVEPAFTDYL

-369 TLIPGS
+369 TLVPGN
-375 GEKSR
+375 GERSR
-380 RFTAIRKPELI
+380 EFTAIRKPELI
-391 KQDAKALTFSLYAE
+391 KQDAKALTFSLYAD

-419 GIKVGSITHVALI
+419 GIKVGSITHVALV
-432 NDKVKFDAMVFE
+432 NDRVKFDAMVFE
-444 QYKYLIK
+444 KYKHLIK

-459 GSVSAEF
+459 GSVSAEL
-466 TDSGLSIDVPPTQA
+466 TDSGLNIDVPPTQA

-495 KQAQFPATK
+495 KQK

-520 KTEKSTELTLFSPE
+520 KTEKSTELTLFSTE

-568 NIEKQYAHLIEES
+568 NIEKQYAHLIQAD

-587 SGVNIEANLGG
+587 SGVNVEASLSG

-634 TLNEAQEFG
+634 NLSEAQEFG
-643 RIIAFAAKDS
+643 KIIAFTAKDS
-653 NSISKGTLIKYKGVS
+653 NAIDKGTQIKYKGVS
-668 VGEISKVSPNFEKHN
+668 VGEVSKITPNFSSDN
-683 VDVQARIYP
+683 VYVQARIYP
-692 EYVTQIAVSGSHFW
+692 EYVDQIAVAGSHFW
-706 VVKPSISL
+706 VVEPSISL
-714 TGAENLDTLLGSY
+714 AGAENLDTLLGSY
-727 IQVTPGNG
+727 IQVTPGLG
-735 KTRTQFTLTD
+735 KAKTQFTLSD
-745 QPQSSA
+745 QPQGDQFIS
-751 FATYTLESL
+751 YTLEAL
-760 SRGSVKVGTPILFRD
+760 SRGSVKVGTPILFREI
-775 MEVGEVTDVRLG
+775 EVGEVTDVRLG

-798 IIADYQYLIRNN
+798 IHSEFAYLVREN

-823 GISGATVQ
+823 GLSGAKVQ
-831 AGTVDSILRGGIAFA
+831 AGTVDSILRGGIAFS
-846 TPDNEALQPQAEE
+846 TPDDETLKPQA
-859 NKAYLLHKTAEED
+859 KAHKSYLLHKTAEED
-872 WTLWNAAI
+872 WALWNAAI

>member
-1 MNEPKNLDSS
+1 MNQPKNLDSS
-11 IEQVTIKT
+11 IEQVNIKE

-26 WVLPFLALCLGG
+26 WILPLLALCLGG
-38 WLVYSSFMEAGQRI
+38 WLVYSSLMEAGQRI
-52 QIYFDDAQ
+52 QIYFEDAQ
-60 GLTAGRTTIRY
+60 GLMAGRTTIRY

-76 GMIKNITLSDDLS
+76 GMVKNITLSKDLS

-101 TELLKDSTKF
+101 SDLLKENTQF

-136 IQPGNGKLKTQFTAL
+136 ILPGSGEAKTKFTAL
-151 STSPVL
+151 ANSPAIQ
-157 EPNSDG
+157 PNTTG

-169 SRDLGSISIG
+169 SKDLGSISVG

-184 KKIPVGEVYNF
+184 KKIPIGEVYNF
-195 KLDHE
+195 KLDQK
-200 TDNVQIKAL
+200 TDNVRIKAL
-209 IKEQY
+209 IEEQY

-220 KSRFWNVSGVGA
+220 KSRFWNASGIGA

-258 PDDGEAIESGTEFRL
+258 PDDGKAIENGKEFRL

-285 IKITLPDNNQV
+285 IKITLPDNNQI

-328 ATVEPAFTEYL
+328 ATVEPAFTDYL

-369 TLIPGS
+369 TLVPGT
-375 GEKSR
+375 GERSR
-380 RFTAIRKPELI
+380 EFTAIRKPELI
-391 KQDAKALTFSLYAE
+391 KQDAKALTFSLYAD

-419 GIKVGSITHVALI
+419 GIKVGSITHVALV
-432 NDKVKFDAMVFE
+432 NDRVKFDAMVFE
-444 QYKYLIK
+444 KYKHLIK

-459 GSVSAEF
+459 GSVSAEL
-466 TDSGLSIDVPPTQA
+466 TDSGLNIDVPPTQA

-495 KQAQFPATK
+495 KQK

-520 KTEKSTELTLFSPE
+520 KTEKSTELTLFSTE

-568 NIEKQYAHLIEES
+568 NIEKQYAHLIQAD

-587 SGVNIEANLGG
+587 SGVNVEASLSG

-634 TLNEAQEFG
+634 NLSEAQEFG
-643 RIIAFAAKDS
+643 KIIAFTAKDS
-653 NSISKGTLIKYKGVS
+653 NAIDKGTQIKYKGVS
-668 VGEISKVSPNFEKHN
+668 VGEVSKITPNFSSDN
-683 VDVQARIYP
+683 VYVQARIYP
-692 EYVTQIAVSGSHFW
+692 EYVDQTAVAGSHFW
-706 VVKPSISL
+706 VVEPSISL
-714 TGAENLDTLLGSY
+714 AGAENLDTLLGSY
-727 IQVTPGNG
+727 IQVTPGSG
-735 KTRTQFTLTD
+735 KAKTQFTLSD
-745 QPQSSA
+745 QPKGDQFIS
-751 FATYTLESL
+751 YTLEAL
-760 SRGSVKVGTPILFRD
+760 SRGSVKVGTPILFREI
-775 MEVGEVTDVRLG
+775 EVGEVTDVRLG

-798 IIADYQYLIRNN
+798 IHSEFAYLVREN

-823 GISGATVQ
+823 GLSGAKVQ
-831 AGTVDSILRGGIAFA
+831 AGTVDSILRGGIAFS
-846 TPDNEALQPQAEE
+846 TPDDETLKPQA
-859 NKAYLLHKTAEED
+859 KAHKSYLLHKTAEED
-872 WTLWNAAI
+872 WALWNAAI

>member
-1 MNEPKNLDSS
+1 MNQPKNLDSS
-11 IEQVTIKT
+11 IEQVNIKE

-26 WVLPFLALCLGG
+26 WILPLLALCLGG
-38 WLVYSSFMEAGQRI
+38 WLVYSSLMEAGQRI
-52 QIYFDDAQ
+52 QIYFEDAQ
-60 GLTAGRTTIRY
+60 GLMAGRTTIRY

-76 GMIKNITLSDDLS
+76 GMVKNITLSKDLS

-101 TELLKDSTKF
+101 SDLLKENTQF

-136 IQPGNGKLKTQFTAL
+136 ILPGSGAAKTKFTAL
-151 STSPVL
+151 ANSPAIQ
-157 EPNSDG
+157 PNTTG

-169 SRDLGSISIG
+169 SKDLGSISVG

-184 KKIPVGEVYNF
+184 KKIPIGEVYNF
-195 KLDHE
+195 KLDHK
-200 TDNVQIKAL
+200 TDNVRIKAL
-209 IKEQY
+209 IEEQY

-220 KSRFWNVSGVGA
+220 KSRFWNASGIGA

-258 PDDGEAIESGTEFRL
+258 PDDGKAIDNGKEFQL

-285 IKITLPDNNQV
+285 IKITLPDNNQI

-328 ATVEPAFTEYL
+328 ATVEPAFTDYL

-369 TLIPGS
+369 TLVPDT
-375 GEKSR
+375 GERSR
-380 RFTAIRKPELI
+380 EFTAIRKPELI
-391 KQDAKALTFSLYAE
+391 KQDAKALTFSLYAD

-419 GIKVGSITHVALI
+419 GIKVGSITHVALV
-432 NDKVKFDAMVFE
+432 NDRVKFDAMVFE
-444 QYKYLIK
+444 KYKHLIK

-459 GSVSAEF
+459 GSVSAEL
-466 TDSGLSIDVPPTQA
+466 TDSGLNIDVPPTQA

-495 KQAQFPATK
+495 KQK

-520 KTEKSTELTLFSPE
+520 KTEKSTELTLFSTE

-568 NIEKQYAHLIEES
+568 NIEKQYAHLIQAD

-587 SGVNIEANLGG
+587 SGVNVEASLSG

-634 TLNEAQEFG
+634 NLSEAQEFG
-643 RIIAFAAKDS
+643 KIIAFTAKDS
-653 NSISKGTLIKYKGVS
+653 NAIDKGTQIKYKGVS
-668 VGEISKVSPNFEKHN
+668 VGEVSKITPNFSSDN
-683 VDVQARIYP
+683 VYVQARIYP
-692 EYVTQIAVSGSHFW
+692 EYVDQIAVAGSHFW
-706 VVKPSISL
+706 VVEPSISL
-714 TGAENLDTLLGSY
+714 AGAENLDTLLGSY
-727 IQVTPGNG
+727 IQVTPGSG
-735 KTRTQFTLTD
+735 KTKTQFTLSD
-745 QPQSSA
+745 QPQGDQLIS
-751 FATYTLESL
+751 YTLEAL
-760 SRGSVKVGTPILFRD
+760 SRGSVKVGTPILFREI
-775 MEVGEVTDVRLG
+775 EVGEVTDVRLG

-798 IIADYQYLIRNN
+798 IHSEFAYLVREN

-823 GISGATVQ
+823 GLSGAKVQ
-831 AGTVDSILRGGIAFA
+831 AGTVDSILRGGIAFS
-846 TPDNEALQPQAEE
+846 TPDDETLKPQA
-859 NKAYLLHKTAEED
+859 KAHKSYLLHKTAEED
-872 WTLWNAAI
+872 WALWNAAI

>member
-1 MNEPKNLDSS
+1 MNQPKNLDSS
-11 IEQVTIKT
+11 IEQVNIKE

-26 WVLPFLALCLGG
+26 WILPLLALCLGG
-38 WLVYSSFMEAGQRI
+38 WLVYSSLMEAGQRI
-52 QIYFDDAQ
+52 QIYFEDAQ
-60 GLTAGRTTIRY
+60 GLMAGRTTIRY

-76 GMIKNITLSDDLS
+76 GMVKNITLSKDLS

-101 TELLKDSTKF
+101 SDLLKENTQF

-136 IQPGNGKLKTQFTAL
+136 ILPGSGAAKTKFTAL
-151 STSPVL
+151 ANSPAIQ
-157 EPNSDG
+157 PNTTG

-169 SRDLGSISIG
+169 SKDLGSISVG

-184 KKIPVGEVYNF
+184 KKIPIGEVYNF

-200 TDNVQIKAL
+200 TDNVRIKAL
-209 IKEQY
+209 IEEQY

-220 KSRFWNVSGVGA
+220 KSRFWNASGIGA

-258 PDDGEAIESGTEFRL
+258 PDDGKAIENGKEFQL

-285 IKITLPDNNQV
+285 IKITLPDNNQI

-328 ATVEPAFTEYL
+328 ATVEPAFTDYL

-369 TLIPGS
+369 TLVPGN
-375 GEKSR
+375 GERSR
-380 RFTAIRKPELI
+380 EFTAIRKQELI
-391 KQDAKALTFSLYAE
+391 KQDAKALTFSLYAA

-419 GIKVGSITHVALI
+419 GIKVGSITHVALV
-432 NDKVKFDAMVFE
+432 NDRVKFDAMVFE
-444 QYKYLIK
+444 KYKHLIK

-459 GSVSAEF
+459 GSVSAEL
-466 TDSGLSIDVPPTQA
+466 TDSGLNIDVPPTQA

-495 KQAQFPATK
+495 KQK

-520 KTEKSTELTLFSPE
+520 KTEKSTELTLFSTE

-568 NIEKQYAHLIEES
+568 NIEKQYAHLIQS
-581 TVFWNY
+581 DTVFWNY
-587 SGVNIEANLGG
+587 SGVNVEASLSG

-634 TLNEAQEFG
+634 NLSEAQEFG
-643 RIIAFAAKDS
+643 KIIAFTAKDS
-653 NSISKGTLIKYKGVS
+653 NAIDKGTQIKYKGVS
-668 VGEISKVSPNFEKHN
+668 VGEVSKITPNFSSNN
-683 VDVQARIYP
+683 VYVQARIYP
-692 EYVTQIAVSGSHFW
+692 EYVDQIAVVGSHFW
-706 VVKPSISL
+706 VVEPSISL
-714 TGAENLDTLLGSY
+714 AGAENLDTLLGSY
-727 IQVTPGNG
+727 IQVTPGSG
-735 KTRTQFTLTD
+735 KAKTQFTLSD
-745 QPQSSA
+745 QPQGDQFIS
-751 FATYTLESL
+751 YTLEAL
-760 SRGSVKVGTPILFRD
+760 SRGSVKVGTPILFREI
-775 MEVGEVTDVRLG
+775 EVGEVTDVRLG

-798 IIADYQYLIRNN
+798 IHSEFAYLVREN

-823 GISGATVQ
+823 GLSGAKVQ
-831 AGTVDSILRGGIAFA
+831 AGTVDSILRGGIAFS
-846 TPDNEALQPQAEE
+846 TPDDETLKPQAKA
-859 NKAYLLHKTAEED
+859 NKSYLLHKTAEED
-872 WTLWNAAI
+872 WALWNAAI

>member
-1 MNEPKNLDSS
+1 MSEPKNLDSS
-11 IEQVTIKT
+11 IEQVNIKN

-26 WVLPFLALCLGG
+26 WGLPFLALCLGG
-38 WLVYSSFMEAGQRI
+38 WLVYSALMEAGERV

-60 GLTAGRTTIRY
+60 GLIAGRTTIRY

-76 GMIKNITLSDDLS
+76 GMIKNITLSKNLS

-101 TELLKDSTKF
+101 TDLLRDNTQF

-136 IQPGNGKLKTQFTAL
+136 ILPGSGEVKTTFTAL
-151 STSPVL
+151 ANSPAIQ
-157 EPNSDG
+157 PDPTG

-169 SRDLGSISIG
+169 SKDLGSISVG

-184 KKIPVGEVYNF
+184 KKIPIGEVYNF

-200 TDNVQIKAL
+200 TDKVRIKAL
-209 IKEQY
+209 IQEQY

-220 KSRFWNVSGVGA
+220 KSRFWNASGVGA

-258 PDDGEAIESGTEFRL
+258 PDDGEAIENGKEFRL

-285 IKITLPDNNQV
+285 IKITLPDNNQI

-328 ATVEPAFTEYL
+328 ATVEPAFTDYL

-369 TLIPGS
+369 TLLPGN
-375 GEKSR
+375 GERSR
-380 RFTAIRKPELI
+380 AFTAIRKPELL
-391 KQDAKALTFSLYAE
+391 KLDSKALTFSLYAD
-405 RSFGLTPDTTILYK
+405 RSFGLMSGTTILYK

-432 NDKVKFDAMVFE
+432 NDRIKFDAMILE
-444 QYKYLIK
+444 EYKHLIK
-451 SNNKFFVS
+451 SKNKFFVS

-466 TDSGLSIDVPPTQA
+466 TDSGVSIDVPPTQS

-495 KQAQFPATK
+495 KQK

-510 NSSLAELAQF
+510 NGSLAELAQF

-551 GKVTDFN
+551 GKITNFS
-558 LGNDGVNIKI
+558 LGNDGVNIKV
-568 NIEKQYAHLIEES
+568 NIEKQYAHLIQKN

-587 SGVNIEANLGG
+587 SGVNVEASLSGL
-598 VNIQAAP
+598 NIQAAP

-634 TLNEAQEFG
+634 TLSEAQEFG
-643 RIIAFAAKDS
+643 KIISFTAKDS
-653 NSISKGTLIKYKGVS
+653 SAVSKGTLIKYRGVA
-668 VGEISKVSPNFEKHN
+668 VGEISKISPNFKKNN
-683 VDVQARIYP
+683 VNIQARVYP
-692 EYVTQIAVSGSHFW
+692 EYIDQIAVSNSHFW
-706 VVKPSISL
+706 IVKPSIGLS
-714 TGAENLDTLLGSY
+714 GAENLDTLLGSY
-727 IQVTPGNG
+727 IQVTPGSGNS
-735 KTRTQFTLTD
+735 KTQFVLSE
-745 QPQSSA
+745 QPQGNTLI
-751 FATYTLESL
+751 TYTLESMT
-760 SRGSVKVGTPILFRD
+760 RGSVKVGTPLLFRE
-775 MEVGEVTDVRLG
+775 MEVGEVIDVRLG
-787 DLSDRIIITIG
+787 DLSDRVIFTIG
-798 IIADYQYLIRNN
+798 IEPDFSYLIRDNTM
-810 SVFWNVSGVNMSI
+810 FWNVSGVNMSI
-823 GISGATVQ
+823 GLSGAKVQ

-846 TPDNEALQPQAEE
+846 TPDDTSLMPQAKA
-859 NKAYLLHKTAEED
+859 NKSYLLHKAPEED
-872 WTLWNAAI
+872 WVLWNAAI

>member
-1 MNEPKNLDSS
+1 MSEPKNLDSS
-11 IEQVTIKT
+11 IEQVNIKN

-26 WVLPFLALCLGG
+26 WALPFLALCLGG
-38 WLVYSSFMEAGQRI
+38 WLVYSALMEAGERV

-60 GLTAGRTTIRY
+60 GLIAGRTTIRY

-76 GMIKNITLSDDLS
+76 GMIKNITLSKDLS

-101 TELLKDSTKF
+101 TDLLRENTQF

-136 IQPGNGKLKTQFTAL
+136 ILPGSGEVKTTFTAL
-151 STSPVL
+151 ANSPAIQ
-157 EPNSDG
+157 PDPTG

-169 SRDLGSISIG
+169 SKDLGSISVG

-184 KKIPVGEVYNF
+184 KKIPIGEVYNF

-200 TDNVQIKAL
+200 TDKVRIKAL
-209 IKEQY
+209 IQEQY

-220 KSRFWNVSGVGA
+220 KSRFWNASGVGA
-232 NIGFNGVDVQFES
+232 SIGFNGVDVQFES

-258 PDDGEAIESGTEFRL
+258 PDDGEAIENGKEFRL
-273 YSNIKTAGRGIP
+273 YNNIKTAGRGIP
-285 IKITLPDNNQV
+285 IKITLPDNNQI

-328 ATVEPAFTEYL
+328 ATVEPAFTDYL
-339 NDGSRFVLE
+339 NDGSRFILE

-369 TLIPGS
+369 TLLPGN

-380 RFTAIRKPELI
+380 AFTAIRKPELL
-391 KQDAKALTFSLYAE
+391 KLDSKALTFSLYAD
-405 RSFGLTPDTTILYK
+405 RSFGLISGTTILYK
-419 GIKVGSITHVALI
+419 GIKVGSITHVALV
-432 NDKVKFDAMVFE
+432 NDRIKFDAMILE
-444 QYKYLIK
+444 EYKHLIK
-451 SNNKFFVS
+451 SKNKFFVS

-466 TDSGLSIDVPPTQA
+466 TDSGVSIDVPPTQS

-495 KQAQFPATK
+495 KQK

-510 NSSLAELAQF
+510 NGSLAELAQF
-520 KTEKSTELTLFSPE
+520 KTEQSTELTLFSPE

-551 GKVTDFN
+551 GKITNFS
-558 LGNDGVNIKI
+558 LGNDGVNIKV
-568 NIEKQYAHLIEES
+568 NIEKQYAHLIQKN

-587 SGVNIEANLGG
+587 SGVNVEASLSGL
-598 VNIQAAP
+598 NIQAAP

-634 TLNEAQEFG
+634 TLSEAQEFG
-643 RIIAFAAKDS
+643 KIISFTAKDS
-653 NSISKGTLIKYKGVS
+653 SAVSKGTLIKYRGVA
-668 VGEISKVSPNFEKHN
+668 VGEISKISPNFKKNN
-683 VDVQARIYP
+683 VNIQARVYP
-692 EYVTQIAVSGSHFW
+692 EYIDQVAVSNSHFW
-706 VVKPSISL
+706 IVKPSIGLS
-714 TGAENLDTLLGSY
+714 GAKNLDTLLGSY
-727 IQVTPGNG
+727 IQVTPGSGNI
-735 KTRTQFTLTD
+735 KTQFVLSEQPQENTLT
-745 QPQSSA
+745 
-751 FATYTLESL
+751 TYTLESMT
-760 SRGSVKVGTPILFRD
+760 RGSVKVGTPLLFRE
-775 MEVGEVTDVRLG
+775 MEVGEVINVRLG
-787 DLSDRIIITIG
+787 DLSDRIIFTIG
-798 IIADYQYLIRNN
+798 IEPDFSYLIRENTK
-810 SVFWNVSGVNMSI
+810 FWNVSGVNMSI
-823 GISGATVQ
+823 GLSGAKVQ

-846 TPDNEALQPQAEE
+846 TPDDTALMPQAKA
-859 NKAYLLHKTAEED
+859 NKSYLLHKAPEED
-872 WTLWNAAI
+872 WVLWNAAI

>member
-1 MNEPKNLDSS
+1 MNQPKNLDSS
-11 IEQVTIKT
+11 IEQVNIKE

-26 WVLPFLALCLGG
+26 WILPLLALCLGG
-38 WLVYSSFMEAGQRI
+38 WLVYSSLMEAGQRI
-52 QIYFDDAQ
+52 QIYFEDAQ
-60 GLTAGRTTIRY
+60 GLMAGRTTIRY

-76 GMIKNITLSDDLS
+76 GMVKNITLSKDLS

-101 TELLKDSTKF
+101 SDLLKENTQF

-136 IQPGNGKLKTQFTAL
+136 ILPGSGEAKTKFTAL
-151 STSPVL
+151 ANSPAIQ
-157 EPNSDG
+157 PNTTG

-169 SRDLGSISIG
+169 SKDLGSISVG

-184 KKIPVGEVYNF
+184 KKIPIGEVYNF
-195 KLDHE
+195 KLDHK
-200 TDNVQIKAL
+200 TDNVRIKAL
-209 IKEQY
+209 IEEQY

-220 KSRFWNVSGVGA
+220 KSRFWNASGIGA

-258 PDDGEAIESGTEFRL
+258 PDDGKAIENGKEFQL

-285 IKITLPDNNQV
+285 IKITLPDNNQI

-328 ATVEPAFTEYL
+328 ATVEPAFTDYL

-369 TLIPGS
+369 TLVPGN
-375 GEKSR
+375 GERSR
-380 RFTAIRKPELI
+380 EFTAIRKQELI
-391 KQDAKALTFSLYAE
+391 KQDAKALTFSLYAD

-419 GIKVGSITHVALI
+419 GIKVGSITHVALV
-432 NDKVKFDAMVFE
+432 NDRVKFDAMVFE
-444 QYKYLIK
+444 KYKHLIK

-459 GSVSAEF
+459 GSVSAEL
-466 TDSGLSIDVPPTQA
+466 TDSGLNIDVPPTQA

-495 KQAQFPATK
+495 KQK

-520 KTEKSTELTLFSPE
+520 KTEKSTELTLFSTE

-568 NIEKQYAHLIEES
+568 NIEKQYAHLIQS
-581 TVFWNY
+581 DTVFWNY
-587 SGVNIEANLGG
+587 SGVNVEASLSG

-634 TLNEAQEFG
+634 NLSEAQEFG
-643 RIIAFAAKDS
+643 KIIAFTAKDS
-653 NSISKGTLIKYKGVS
+653 NAIDKGTQIKYKGVS
-668 VGEISKVSPNFEKHN
+668 VGEVSKITPNFSSNN
-683 VDVQARIYP
+683 VYVQARIYP
-692 EYVTQIAVSGSHFW
+692 EYVDQIAVVGSHFW
-706 VVKPSISL
+706 VVEPSISL
-714 TGAENLDTLLGSY
+714 AGAENLDTLLGSY
-727 IQVTPGNG
+727 IQVTPGSG
-735 KTRTQFTLTD
+735 KAKTQFTLSD
-745 QPQSSA
+745 QPQGDQFIS
-751 FATYTLESL
+751 YTLEAL
-760 SRGSVKVGTPILFRD
+760 SRGSVKVGTPILFREI
-775 MEVGEVTDVRLG
+775 EVGEVTDVRLG

-798 IIADYQYLIRNN
+798 IHSEFAYLVREN

-823 GISGATVQ
+823 GLSGAKVQ
-831 AGTVDSILRGGIAFA
+831 AGTVDSILRGGIAFS
-846 TPDNEALQPQAEE
+846 TPDDETLKPQAKA
-859 NKAYLLHKTAEED
+859 NKSYLLHKTAEED
-872 WTLWNAAI
+872 WALWNAAI

>member
-1 MNEPKNLDSS
+1 MNQPKNLDSS
-11 IEQVTIKT
+11 IEQVNIKE

-26 WVLPFLALCLGG
+26 WILPLLALCLGG
-38 WLVYSSFMEAGQRI
+38 WLVYSSLMEAGQRI
-52 QIYFDDAQ
+52 QIYFEDAQ
-60 GLTAGRTTIRY
+60 GLMAGRTTIRY

-76 GMIKNITLSDDLS
+76 GMVKNITLSKDLS

-101 TELLKDSTKF
+101 SDLLKENTQF

-136 IQPGNGKLKTQFTAL
+136 ILPGSGAAKTKFTAL
-151 STSPVL
+151 ANSPAIQ
-157 EPNSDG
+157 PNTTG

-169 SRDLGSISIG
+169 SKDLGSISVG

-184 KKIPVGEVYNF
+184 KKIPIGEVYNF
-195 KLDHE
+195 KLDQE
-200 TDNVQIKAL
+200 TDNVRIKAL
-209 IKEQY
+209 IEEQY

-220 KSRFWNVSGVGA
+220 KSRFWNASGIGA

-258 PDDGEAIESGTEFRL
+258 PDDGKAIENGKEFRL

-285 IKITLPDNNQV
+285 IRITLPDNNQI
-296 SPNGS
+296 SPSGS

-328 ATVEPAFTEYL
+328 ATVEPAFTDYL

-369 TLIPGS
+369 TLVPGN
-375 GEKSR
+375 GERSR
-380 RFTAIRKPELI
+380 EFTAIRKPELI
-391 KQDAKALTFSLYAE
+391 KQDAKALTFSLYAD

-419 GIKVGSITHVALI
+419 GIKVGSITHVALV
-432 NDKVKFDAMVFE
+432 NDRVKFDAMVFE
-444 QYKYLIK
+444 KYKHLIK

-459 GSVSAEF
+459 GSVSAEL
-466 TDSGLSIDVPPTQA
+466 TDSGLNIDVPPTQA

-495 KQAQFPATK
+495 KQK

-520 KTEKSTELTLFSPE
+520 KTEKSTELTLFSTE

-568 NIEKQYAHLIEES
+568 NIEKQYAHLIQAD

-587 SGVNIEANLGG
+587 SGVNVEASLSG

-634 TLNEAQEFG
+634 NLSEAQEFG
-643 RIIAFAAKDS
+643 KIIAFIAKDS
-653 NSISKGTLIKYKGVS
+653 NAIDKGTQIKYKGVS
-668 VGEISKVSPNFEKHN
+668 VGEVSKITPNFSSDN
-683 VDVQARIYP
+683 VYVQARIYP
-692 EYVTQIAVSGSHFW
+692 EYVDQIAIAGSHFW
-706 VVKPSISL
+706 VVEPSISL
-714 TGAENLDTLLGSY
+714 AGAENLDTLLGSY
-727 IQVTPGNG
+727 IQVTPGSG
-735 KTRTQFTLTD
+735 KTKTQFTLSD
-745 QPQSSA
+745 QPQGDQFIS
-751 FATYTLESL
+751 YTLEAL
-760 SRGSVKVGTPILFRD
+760 SRGSVKVGTPILFREI
-775 MEVGEVTDVRLG
+775 EVGEVTDVRLG

-798 IIADYQYLIRNN
+798 IHSEFAYLVREN

-823 GISGATVQ
+823 GLSGAKVQ
-831 AGTVDSILRGGIAFA
+831 AGTVDSILRGGIAFS
-846 TPDNEALQPQAEE
+846 TPDDETLKPQA
-859 NKAYLLHKTAEED
+859 KAHKSYLLHKTAEED
-872 WTLWNAAI
+872 WALWNAAI

>member
-1 MNEPKNLDSS
+1 MNQPKNLDSS
-11 IEQVTIKT
+11 IEQVNIKE

-26 WVLPFLALCLGG
+26 WVLPLLALCLGG
-38 WLVYSSFMEAGQRI
+38 WLVYSSLMEAGQRI
-52 QIYFDDAQ
+52 QIYFEDAQ
-60 GLTAGRTTIRY
+60 GLMAGRTTIRY

-76 GMIKNITLSDDLS
+76 GMVKNITLSKDLS

-101 TELLKDSTKF
+101 SDLLKENTQF

-136 IQPGNGKLKTQFTAL
+136 ILPGSGAAKTKFTAL
-151 STSPVL
+151 ANSPAIQ
-157 EPNSDG
+157 PNTTG

-169 SRDLGSISIG
+169 SKDLGSISVG

-184 KKIPVGEVYNF
+184 KKIPIGEVYNF
-195 KLDHE
+195 KLDHK
-200 TDNVQIKAL
+200 TDNVRIKAL
-209 IKEQY
+209 IEEQY

-220 KSRFWNVSGVGA
+220 KSRFWNASGIGA

-258 PDDGEAIESGTEFRL
+258 PDDGKAIENGKEFQL

-285 IKITLPDNNQV
+285 IKITLPDNNQI

-328 ATVEPAFTEYL
+328 ATVEPAFTDYL

-369 TLIPGS
+369 TLVPGT
-375 GEKSR
+375 GERSR
-380 RFTAIRKPELI
+380 EFTAIRKPELI
-391 KQDAKALTFSLYAE
+391 KQDAKALTFSLYAD

-419 GIKVGSITHVALI
+419 GIKVGSITHVALV
-432 NDKVKFDAMVFE
+432 NDRVKFDAMVFE
-444 QYKYLIK
+444 KYKHLIK

-459 GSVSAEF
+459 GSVSAEL
-466 TDSGLSIDVPPTQA
+466 TDSGLNIDVPPTQA

-495 KQAQFPATK
+495 KQK

-520 KTEKSTELTLFSPE
+520 KTEKSTELTLFSTE

-568 NIEKQYAHLIEES
+568 NIEKQYAHLIQAD

-587 SGVNIEANLGG
+587 SGVNVEASLSG

-634 TLNEAQEFG
+634 NLSEAQEFG
-643 RIIAFAAKDS
+643 KIIAFTAKDS
-653 NSISKGTLIKYKGVS
+653 NAIDKGTQIKYKGVS
-668 VGEISKVSPNFEKHN
+668 VGEVSKITPNFSSDN
-683 VDVQARIYP
+683 VYVQARIYP
-692 EYVTQIAVSGSHFW
+692 EYVDQIAVAGSHFW
-706 VVKPSISL
+706 VVEPSISL
-714 TGAENLDTLLGSY
+714 AGAENLDTLLGSY
-727 IQVTPGNG
+727 IQVTPGSG
-735 KTRTQFTLTD
+735 KAKTQFTLSD
-745 QPQSSA
+745 QPQGDQFIS
-751 FATYTLESL
+751 YTLEAL
-760 SRGSVKVGTPILFRD
+760 SRGSVKVGTPILFREI
-775 MEVGEVTDVRLG
+775 EVGEVTDVRLG

-798 IIADYQYLIRNN
+798 IHSEFAYLVREN

-823 GISGATVQ
+823 GLSGAKVQ
-831 AGTVDSILRGGIAFA
+831 AGTVDSILRGGIAFS
-846 TPDNEALQPQAEE
+846 TPDDETLKPQAKA
-859 NKAYLLHKTAEED
+859 NKSYLLHKTAEED
-872 WTLWNAAI
+872 WALWNAAI

>member
-1 MNEPKNLDSS
+1 MNQPKNLDSS
-11 IEQVTIKT
+11 IEQVNIKE

-26 WVLPFLALCLGG
+26 WILPLLALCLGG
-38 WLVYSSFMEAGQRI
+38 WLVYSSLMEAGQRI
-52 QIYFDDAQ
+52 QIYFEDAQ
-60 GLTAGRTTIRY
+60 GLMAGRTTIRY

-76 GMIKNITLSDDLS
+76 GMVKNITLSKDLS

-101 TELLKDSTKF
+101 SDLLKENTQF

-136 IQPGNGKLKTQFTAL
+136 ILPGSGAAKTKFTAL
-151 STSPVL
+151 ANSPAIQ
-157 EPNSDG
+157 PNTTG

-169 SRDLGSISIG
+169 SKDLGSISVG

-184 KKIPVGEVYNF
+184 KKIPIGEVYNF
-195 KLDHE
+195 KLDHK
-200 TDNVQIKAL
+200 TDNVRIKAL
-209 IKEQY
+209 IEEQY

-220 KSRFWNVSGVGA
+220 KSRFWNASGIGA

-258 PDDGEAIESGTEFRL
+258 PDDGKAIDNGKEFQL

-285 IKITLPDNNQV
+285 IKITLPDNNQI

-328 ATVEPAFTEYL
+328 ATVEPAFTDYL

-369 TLIPGS
+369 TLVPGT
-375 GEKSR
+375 GERSR
-380 RFTAIRKPELI
+380 EFTAIRKPELI
-391 KQDAKALTFSLYAE
+391 KQDAKALTFSLYAD

-419 GIKVGSITHVALI
+419 GIKVGSITHVALV
-432 NDKVKFDAMVFE
+432 NDRVKFDAMVFE
-444 QYKYLIK
+444 KYKHLIK

-459 GSVSAEF
+459 GSVSAEL
-466 TDSGLSIDVPPTQA
+466 TDSGLNIDVPPTQA

-495 KQAQFPATK
+495 KQK

-520 KTEKSTELTLFSPE
+520 KTEKSTELTLFSTE

-568 NIEKQYAHLIEES
+568 NIEKQYAHLIQAD

-587 SGVNIEANLGG
+587 SGVNVEASLSG

-634 TLNEAQEFG
+634 NLSEAQEFG
-643 RIIAFAAKDS
+643 KIIAFTAKDS
-653 NSISKGTLIKYKGVS
+653 NAIDKGTQIKYKGVS
-668 VGEISKVSPNFEKHN
+668 VGEVSKITPNFSSDN
-683 VDVQARIYP
+683 VYVQARIYP
-692 EYVTQIAVSGSHFW
+692 EYVDQIAVAGSHFW
-706 VVKPSISL
+706 VVEPSISL
-714 TGAENLDTLLGSY
+714 AGAENLDTLLGSY
-727 IQVTPGNG
+727 IQVTPGSG
-735 KTRTQFTLTD
+735 KTKTQFTLSD
-745 QPQSSA
+745 QPQGDQLIS
-751 FATYTLESL
+751 YTLEAL
-760 SRGSVKVGTPILFRD
+760 SRGSVKVGTPILFREI
-775 MEVGEVTDVRLG
+775 EVGEVTDVRLG

-798 IIADYQYLIRNN
+798 IHSEFAYLVREN

-823 GISGATVQ
+823 GLSGAKVQ
-831 AGTVDSILRGGIAFA
+831 AGTVDSILRGGIAFS
-846 TPDNEALQPQAEE
+846 TPDDETLKPQA
-859 NKAYLLHKTAEED
+859 KAHKSYLLHKTAEED
-872 WTLWNAAI
+872 WALWNAAI